1 MLKYSQWIANLSL
14 SIESFFRKGVTDM
27 ESISVGID
35 IGSTAVKVVALSA
48 EGRLM
53 YSAYVP
59 HHYRVRET
67 LKILWRQLMAKVREA
82 ALHLT
87 FTGKG
92 AAEFSSAL
100 QVPFVDEVQAETEA
114 LRQLYPEVDV
124 AVSLGG
130 ENARMMYFERN
141 GEMDLRTNRKCAGG
155 TGTFLAHMAAFF
167 GVDIQALNALAENG
181 APLYPIASRCGVYAK
196 TDIQAL
202 MNQGAGKADLAASI
216 FQAVVNQA
224 LSDLAKG
231 RPIQGKLAL
240 LGGPLAFM
248 PALRHGFL
256 QIIGISSTDVLPVT
270 HGELYCAWGAAL
282 LGREAAPAAWNDVK
296 RLWERGYS
304 KETTVERL
312 EPLFQDTAAYSSF
325 RRYYERFKLPRSS
338 MPQPPARLWLGMDA
352 GSTTIKLV
360 LVDEEGRICYE
371 DYRKNEADALETA
384 RTMLLAMYAALPA
397 GISIAASGITGYG
410 EAFLKQAFQIDTGEV
425 ETVAHLEGAR
435 FFCPEVTDLLDIGG
449 QDMKYIRV
457 SEGKIQKI
465 VLNGSCA
472 SGCGLFLETFADSM
486 GLSMDEF
493 VEKAVHAP
501 YCLDLGHHCTVLMN
515 SKVHQMQNENVDT
528 GGLISGLC
536 LSVVKNALFRVMRL
550 DSIEELGSHIVVE
563 GGTFQNDA
571 VLRAFERLVGHPV
584 VRPNGSGIM
593 GAYGMALLTK
603 KRMPRA
609 ARSKMLSADEIRK
622 LTVREESSHCPGCGN
637 HCLLQKKTFSNGH
650 GFIVGNRCSYGERLL
665 AKKHFIFRK
674 VPNLYEWEKNQLL
687 QSSKVNPSAEKTMG
701 IPAVLGRWE
710 DMIYWKVFWQT
721 LGYRVIFSAFDA
733 ASLGKSTVTMPHG
746 IYCYPCRLAH
756 GHLMYFLEP
765 CKPDCIWMPMISGG
779 KEEPDIDEATH
790 VSYGDVLAEQM
801 KEQISA
807 AGIPFYHPQ
816 ISFHDHQPL
825 ISFMKE
831 NLPEVTSDALRRATA
846 AAEKAQRDYKVHLR
860 KKTRDALEWIEREKK
875 NALVLVGRSYHLDP
889 EINKGI
895 PAVMA
900 GLGIPVLS
908 AEGLYL
914 LQHEG
919 DDTPTFREKAL
930 LTAEM
935 VCTNPYLHFVQLQST
950 SCGWDMTMIDAL
962 QEKLERA
969 GKRYTMISLDQGVS
983 TGALQIRIR
992 SLMAEIQEKQSLLYQ

>member
-1 MLKYSQWIANLSL
+1 
-14 SIESFFRKGVTDM
+14 M
-27 ESISVGID
+27 ESISVGVD
-35 IGSTAVKVVALSA
+35 IGSAAIKVVVLS
-48 EGRLM
+48 GRGQLM
-53 YSAYVP
+53 HSAYVP

-67 LKILWRQLMAKVREA
+67 LRILWRQLMAKVSEG
-82 ALHLT
+82 ALYLA

-100 QVPFVDEVQAETEA
+100 QIPFVDEVQAETEA
-114 LRQLYPEVDV
+114 LRRFHPEVDV

-130 ENARMMYFERN
+130 EDARMMYFERN

-181 APLYPIASRCGVYAK
+181 IHLYPIASRCGVYAK

-202 MNQGAGKADLAASI
+202 MNQGVGKADLAASI
-216 FQAVVNQA
+216 FQAVVNQV

-231 RPIQGKLAL
+231 RLIQGKLAL
-240 LGGPLAFM
+240 LGGPFAFM
-248 PALRHGFL
+248 PELRRRFL
-256 QIIGISSTDVLPVT
+256 QTIGISSADVLPVT

-282 LGREAAPAAWNDVK
+282 LGREAAPIAWQDVK
-296 RLWERGYS
+296 RLLDQDHLQE
-304 KETTVERL
+304 VAAERL
-312 EPLFQDTAAYSSF
+312 EPLFPDMAAYDSF
-325 RRYYERFKLPRSS
+325 RCYYQRFRLPRRP

-360 LVDEEGRICYE
+360 LVDEEGQICYE

-384 RTMLLAMYAALPA
+384 KTMLLAMYKALPA

-425 ETVAHLEGAR
+425 ETVAHLQGAR

-449 QDMKYIRV
+449 QDMKYICVRKG
-457 SEGKIQKI
+457 SIQKI

-472 SGCGLFLETFADSM
+472 SGCGLFLETFAESM

-493 VEKAVHAP
+493 VKMAVHAP

-515 SKVHQMQNENVDT
+515 SKVHQVQNENVDT

-536 LSVVKNALFRVMRL
+536 LSVVKNALYRVMRL

-571 VLRAFERLVGHPV
+571 VLRAFETLVGHPV

-603 KRMPRA
+603 KRMPEA

-622 LTVREESSHCPGCGN
+622 LSVREESSRCPGCGN

-650 GFIVGNRCSYGERLL
+650 CFIVGNRCSYGERLL
-665 AKKHFIFRK
+665 AKEHFVSRK

-721 LGYRVIFSAFDA
+721 LGYRVILSAFDA
-733 ASLGKSTVTMPHG
+733 ASLGKSTVTIPHG

-756 GHLMYFLEP
+756 GHLMYFLEQ
-765 CKPDCIWMPMISGG
+765 CKPDGIWMPVISGG

-790 VSYGDVLAEQM
+790 AAYGDVLAEQM

-816 ISFHDHQPL
+816 ISFCDHQSL
-825 ISFMKE
+825 LAFMRE
-831 NLPEVTSDALRRATA
+831 NLPQVTPHALRRATTA
-846 AAEKAQRDYKVHLR
+846 AKKAQRGYKARLG
-860 KKTRDALEWIEREKK
+860 KKTRDVLEWIEREKK
-875 NALVLVGRSYHLDP
+875 NALVLVGRSYQLDP

-914 LQHEG
+914 LQNEG
-919 DDTPTFREKAL
+919 HDTPTFREKAL
-930 LTAEM
+930 FTAEM
-935 VCTNPYLHFVQLQST
+935 VCANPYLHFVQLQST
-950 SCGWDMTMIDAL
+950 SCGWDMTTIDAL

-992 SLMAEIQEKQSLLYQ
+992 SLMAEIQEKQNLLY

>member
-1 MLKYSQWIANLSL
+1 
-14 SIESFFRKGVTDM
+14 M
-27 ESISVGID
+27 ESISVGVD
-35 IGSTAVKVVALSA
+35 IGSAAIKVVVLS
-48 EGRLM
+48 GRGQLM
-53 YSAYVP
+53 HSAYVP

-67 LKILWRQLMAKVREA
+67 LRILWRQLMAKVREG
-82 ALHLT
+82 ALHLA

-100 QVPFVDEVQAETEA
+100 QIPFVDEVQAETEA
-114 LRQLYPEVDV
+114 LRRLHPEVDV

-130 ENARMMYFERN
+130 EDARMMYFERN

-181 APLYPIASRCGVYAK
+181 IHLYPIASRCGVYAK

-202 MNQGAGKADLAASI
+202 MNQGASKADLAASI
-216 FQAVVNQA
+216 FQAVVNQV
-224 LSDLAKG
+224 LSDLVKG
-231 RPIQGKLAL
+231 RLIQGKLAL
-240 LGGPLAFM
+240 LGGPFAFM
-248 PALRHGFL
+248 PALRRSFL
-256 QIIGISSTDVLPVT
+256 QTIGISSADVLPVT

-282 LGREAAPAAWNDVK
+282 LGREAAPI
-296 RLWERGYS
+296 
-304 KETTVERL
+304 
-312 EPLFQDTAAYSSF
+312 
-325 RRYYERFKLPRSS
+325 PRKP

-360 LVDEEGRICYE
+360 LVDEEGQICYE

-384 RTMLLAMYAALPA
+384 RAMLLAMYKALPV

-425 ETVAHLEGAR
+425 ETVAHLQGAR

-457 SEGKIQKI
+457 RKGSIQKI

-472 SGCGLFLETFADSM
+472 SGCGLFLETFAESM

-493 VEKAVHAP
+493 VKKAVHAP

-515 SKVHQMQNENVDT
+515 SKVHQVQNENVDT

-536 LSVVKNALFRVMRL
+536 LSVVKNALYRVMRL

-571 VLRAFERLVGHPV
+571 VLRAFETLVGHPV

-603 KRMPRA
+603 KRMPEA

-622 LTVREESSHCPGCGN
+622 LSVREESSRCPGCGN

-650 GFIVGNRCSYGERLL
+650 CFIVGNRCSYGERLL
-665 AKKHFIFRK
+665 AKEHFISRK

-721 LGYRVIFSAFDA
+721 LGYRVILSAFDA

-756 GHLMYFLEP
+756 GHLMYFLEQ
-765 CKPDCIWMPMISGG
+765 CKPDGIWMPVISGG

-790 VSYGDVLAEQM
+790 AAYGDVLAEQM

-816 ISFHDHQPL
+816 ISFCDHQSL
-825 ISFMKE
+825 LAFMRE
-831 NLPEVTSDALRRATA
+831 NLPQVTPYALRHATM
-846 AAEKAQRDYKVHLR
+846 AAEKAQRGYKARLG
-860 KKTRDALEWIEREKK
+860 KKTRDVLEWIEREKK
-875 NALVLVGRSYHLDP
+875 NALVLVGRSYQLDP

-914 LQHEG
+914 LQNEG
-919 DDTPTFREKAL
+919 HDTPTFREKAL
-930 LTAEM
+930 FTAEM

-950 SCGWDMTMIDAL
+950 SCGWDMTTIEAV
-962 QEKLERA
+962 QKRLERA

-992 SLMAEIQEKQSLLYQ
+992 SLMAEIQEKQSRLY

>member
-14 SIESFFRKGVTDM
+14 SIESFFRKGVTNM
-27 ESISVGID
+27 ESISVGVD
-35 IGSTAVKVVALSA
+35 IGSAAIKVVVLSQR
-48 EGRLM
+48 GQLM
-53 YSAYVP
+53 HSAYVP

-67 LKILWRQLMAKVREA
+67 LRILWRQLMAKVSEG
-82 ALHLT
+82 ALHLA

-100 QVPFVDEVQAETEA
+100 QIPFVDEVQAETAA
-114 LRQLYPEVDV
+114 LRRFHPEVDV

-130 ENARMMYFERN
+130 EDARMMYFERN

-181 APLYPIASRCGVYAK
+181 IHLYPIASRCGVYAK

-202 MNQGAGKADLAASI
+202 MNQGVGKADLAASI
-216 FQAVVNQA
+216 FQAVVNQV

-231 RPIQGKLAL
+231 RLIQGKLAL
-240 LGGPLAFM
+240 LGGPFAFM
-248 PALRHGFL
+248 PALRRSFL
-256 QIIGISSTDVLPVT
+256 QTIGISSADVLPVM

-282 LGREAAPAAWNDVK
+282 LGREAAPIAWQDVK
-296 RLWERGYS
+296 RLLDQDHLQEV
-304 KETTVERL
+304 TAERL
-312 EPLFQDTAAYSSF
+312 EPLFPDMAAYDSF
-325 RRYYERFKLPRSS
+325 RCYYQRFRLPRRP

-384 RTMLLAMYAALPA
+384 KTMLLAMYKALPA

-425 ETVAHLEGAR
+425 ETVAHLQGAR

-457 SEGKIQKI
+457 RKGSIQKI

-472 SGCGLFLETFADSM
+472 SGCGLFLETFAESM

-493 VEKAVHAP
+493 VKKAVHAP

-515 SKVHQMQNENVDT
+515 SKVHQVQNENVDT

-536 LSVVKNALFRVMRL
+536 LSVVKNALYRVMRL

-571 VLRAFERLVGHPV
+571 VLRAFETLVGHPV

-603 KRMPRA
+603 KRMPEA

-622 LTVREESSHCPGCGN
+622 LSVREESSRCPGCGN

-650 GFIVGNRCSYGERLL
+650 CFIVGNRCSYGERLL
-665 AKKHFIFRK
+665 AKEHFVSRK

-721 LGYRVIFSAFDA
+721 LGYRVILSAFDA

-756 GHLMYFLEP
+756 GHLMYFLEQ
-765 CKPDCIWMPMISGG
+765 CKPDGIWMPVISGG

-790 VSYGDVLAEQM
+790 AAYGDVLAEQM

-816 ISFHDHQPL
+816 ISFCDHQSL
-825 ISFMKE
+825 LAFMRE
-831 NLPEVTSDALRRATA
+831 NLPQVTPHALRRATT
-846 AAEKAQRDYKVHLR
+846 AAEKAQRGYKARLG
-860 KKTRDALEWIEREKK
+860 KKTRDVLEWIKREKK
-875 NALVLVGRSYHLDP
+875 NALVLVGRSYQLDP

-914 LQHEG
+914 LQNEG
-919 DDTPTFREKAL
+919 HDTPTFREKAL

-950 SCGWDMTMIDAL
+950 SCGWDMTTIDAV
-962 QEKLERA
+962 QERLERA

-992 SLMAEIQEKQSLLYQ
+992 SLMAEIQEKQNRLY

>member
-1 MLKYSQWIANLSL
+1 
-14 SIESFFRKGVTDM
+14 M
-27 ESISVGID
+27 ESISVGVD
-35 IGSTAVKVVALSA
+35 IGSAAIKVVVLS
-48 EGRLM
+48 GRGQLM
-53 YSAYVP
+53 HSAYVP

-67 LKILWRQLMAKVREA
+67 LRILWRQLMAKVSEG
-82 ALHLT
+82 ALHLA

-100 QVPFVDEVQAETEA
+100 QIPFVDEVQAETEA
-114 LRQLYPEVDV
+114 LRRFHPEVDV

-130 ENARMMYFERN
+130 EDARMMYFERN

-181 APLYPIASRCGVYAK
+181 IHLYPIASRCGVYAK

-202 MNQGAGKADLAASI
+202 MNQGVGKADLAASI
-216 FQAVVNQA
+216 FQAVVNQV

-231 RPIQGKLAL
+231 RLIQGKLAL
-240 LGGPLAFM
+240 LGGPFAFM
-248 PALRHGFL
+248 PALRRRFL
-256 QIIGISSTDVLPVT
+256 QTIGISSADVLPVT

-282 LGREAAPAAWNDVK
+282 LGREAAPIAWQDVK
-296 RLWERGYS
+296 RLLDQDHLQE
-304 KETTVERL
+304 VAAERL
-312 EPLFQDTAAYSSF
+312 EPLFPDMAAYDSF
-325 RRYYERFKLPRSS
+325 RCYYQRFRLPRRP

-360 LVDEEGRICYE
+360 LVDEEGQICYE

-384 RTMLLAMYAALPA
+384 KKMLLAMYKALPA

-425 ETVAHLEGAR
+425 ETVAHLQGAR

-457 SEGKIQKI
+457 RKGSIQKI

-472 SGCGLFLETFADSM
+472 SGCGLFLETFAESM

-493 VEKAVHAP
+493 VKKAVHAP

-515 SKVHQMQNENVDT
+515 SKVHQVQNENVDT

-536 LSVVKNALFRVMRL
+536 LSVVKNALYRVMRL
-550 DSIEELGSHIVVE
+550 DS
-563 GGTFQNDA
+563 
-571 VLRAFERLVGHPV
+571 
-584 VRPNGSGIM
+584 NGSGIM

-603 KRMPRA
+603 KRMPEA

-622 LTVREESSHCPGCGN
+622 LSVREESSRCPGCGN

-650 GFIVGNRCSYGERLL
+650 CFIVGNRCSYGERLL
-665 AKKHFIFRK
+665 AKEHFVSRK

-721 LGYRVIFSAFDA
+721 LGYRVILSAFDA

-756 GHLMYFLEP
+756 GHLMYFLEQ
-765 CKPDCIWMPMISGG
+765 CKPDGIWMPVISGG

-790 VSYGDVLAEQM
+790 AAYGDVLAEQM

-816 ISFHDHQPL
+816 ISFCDHQSL
-825 ISFMKE
+825 LAFMRE
-831 NLPEVTSDALRRATA
+831 NLPQVTPHALRRATT
-846 AAEKAQRDYKVHLR
+846 AAEKAQRGYKARLG
-860 KKTRDALEWIEREKK
+860 KKTRDVLEWIEREKK
-875 NALVLVGRSYHLDP
+875 NALVLVGRSYQLDP

-908 AEGLYL
+908 AEGLIRLLSGKKLYL
-914 LQHEG
+914 L
-919 DDTPTFREKAL
+919 RKWS
-930 LTAEM
+930 
-935 VCTNPYLHFVQLQST
+935 VQILICILY
-950 SCGWDMTMIDAL
+950 SCSRPVA
-962 QEKLERA
+962 A
-969 GKRYTMISLDQGVS
+969 GI
-983 TGALQIRIR
+983 
-992 SLMAEIQEKQSLLYQ
+992 

>member
-1 MLKYSQWIANLSL
+1 MRVFYK
-14 SIESFFRKGVTDM
+14 KGVTNM
-27 ESISVGID
+27 ESISVGVD
-35 IGSTAVKVVALSA
+35 IGSAAIKVVVLSQR
-48 EGRLM
+48 GQLM
-53 YSAYVP
+53 HSAYVP

-67 LKILWRQLMAKVREA
+67 LRILWRQLMAKVREG
-82 ALHLT
+82 ALHLA

-100 QVPFVDEVQAETEA
+100 QIPFVDEVQAETEA
-114 LRQLYPEVDV
+114 LRRFHPEVDV

-130 ENARMMYFERN
+130 EDARMMYFERN

-181 APLYPIASRCGVYAK
+181 IHLYPIASRCGVYAK

-202 MNQGAGKADLAASI
+202 MNQGVGKADLAASI
-216 FQAVVNQA
+216 FQAVVNQV

-231 RPIQGKLAL
+231 RLIQGKLAL
-240 LGGPLAFM
+240 LGGPFAFM
-248 PALRHGFL
+248 PALRRSFL
-256 QIIGISSTDVLPVT
+256 QTIGISSADVLPVT

-282 LGREAAPAAWNDVK
+282 LGRKAAPIAWQDVK
-296 RLWERGYS
+296 RLLDQDHLQEAS
-304 KETTVERL
+304 AERL
-312 EPLFQDTAAYSSF
+312 EPLFPNMAAYDSF
-325 RRYYERFKLPRSS
+325 RCYYQRFRLPRRP

-360 LVDEEGRICYE
+360 LVDEEGQICYE

-384 RTMLLAMYAALPA
+384 KTMLLAMYKALPA

-425 ETVAHLEGAR
+425 ETVAHLQGAR

-457 SEGKIQKI
+457 RKGSIQKI

-472 SGCGLFLETFADSM
+472 SGCGLFLETFAESM

-493 VEKAVHAP
+493 VKKAVHAP

-515 SKVHQMQNENVDT
+515 SKVHQVQNENVDT

-536 LSVVKNALFRVMRL
+536 LSVVKNALYRVMRL

-571 VLRAFERLVGHPV
+571 VLRAFETLVGHPV

-603 KRMPRA
+603 KRMPEA
-609 ARSKMLSADEIRK
+609 ERSKMLSADEIRK
-622 LTVREESSHCPGCGN
+622 LSVREESSRCPGCGN

-650 GFIVGNRCSYGERLL
+650 CFIVGNRCSYGERLL
-665 AKKHFIFRK
+665 AKEHFVSRK

-721 LGYRVIFSAFDA
+721 LGYRVILSAFDA
-733 ASLGKSTVTMPHG
+733 ASFGKSTVTMPHG

-756 GHLMYFLEP
+756 GHLMYLLEQ
-765 CKPDCIWMPMISGG
+765 CKPDGIWMPVISGG

-790 VSYGDVLAEQM
+790 AAYGDVLAEQM

-816 ISFHDHQPL
+816 ISFHDHQSL
-825 ISFMKE
+825 LAFMRE
-831 NLPEVTSDALRRATA
+831 NFPQVTPHALRRATT
-846 AAEKAQRDYKVHLR
+846 AAEKAQRGYKARLG
-860 KKTRDALEWIEREKK
+860 KKTRDVLEWIEREKK
-875 NALVLVGRSYHLDP
+875 NALVLVGRSYQLDP

-914 LQHEG
+914 LQNEG
-919 DDTPTFREKAL
+919 HDTPTFREKAL
-930 LTAEM
+930 FTAEM

-950 SCGWDMTMIDAL
+950 SCGWDMTTIEAV
-962 QEKLERA
+962 QKRLERA

-992 SLMAEIQEKQSLLYQ
+992 SLMAEIQEKQNRLY

>member
-1 MLKYSQWIANLSL
+1 MGA
-14 SIESFFRKGVTDM
+14 
-27 ESISVGID
+27 ISVGVD
-35 IGSTAVKVVALSA
+35 IGSTAIKVVVLS
-48 EGRLM
+48 GRGQLM
-53 YSAYVP
+53 HSAYVP

-67 LKILWRQLMAKVREA
+67 LRILWRQLMAEA
-82 ALHLT
+82 CEGVLHLA

-100 QVPFVDEVQAETEA
+100 QIPFVDEVQAETEA
-114 LRQLYPEVDV
+114 LRRLHPEVDV

-130 ENARMMYFERN
+130 EDARMMYFERN

-167 GVDIQALNALAENG
+167 GVDIQALNALAEKG
-181 APLYPIASRCGVYAK
+181 VHLYPIASRCGVYAK

-202 MNQGAGKADLAASI
+202 MNQGVGKADLAASI
-216 FQAVVNQA
+216 FQAVVNQV

-240 LGGPLAFM
+240 LGGPLTFM
-248 PALRHGFL
+248 PALRRRFL
-256 QIIGISSTDVLPVT
+256 QTIGISSTEVLPVT

-282 LGREAAPAAWNDVK
+282 LGRKAAPIAWQDVK
-296 RLWERGYS
+296 RLLDQDHLQEVS
-304 KETTVERL
+304 AERL
-312 EPLFQDTAAYSSF
+312 EPLFPNMAAYDSF
-325 RRYYERFKLPRSS
+325 RCYYQRFRLPRSPI
-338 MPQPPARLWLGMDA
+338 PQPPARLWLGMDA

-384 RTMLLAMYAALPA
+384 KTMLLAMYKALPA

-425 ETVAHLEGAR
+425 ETIAHLEGAR

-457 SEGKIQKI
+457 RKGSIQKI

-472 SGCGLFLETFADSM
+472 SGCGLFLETFAESM

-493 VEKAVHAP
+493 VKKAVYAP

-515 SKVHQMQNENVDT
+515 SKVHQVQNENVDT

-536 LSVVKNALFRVMRL
+536 LSVVKNALYLVMRL

-571 VLRAFERLVGHPV
+571 VLRAFETLVGHPV
-584 VRPNGSGIM
+584 VRPDASGIM
-593 GAYGMALLTK
+593 GAYGMALLTR
-603 KRMPRA
+603 KRMPEA
-609 ARSKMLSADEIRK
+609 ARSKMLSAEEIRK
-622 LTVREESSHCPGCGN
+622 LTVREESSRCQGCGN

-650 GFIVGNRCSYGERLL
+650 CFMVGNRCSYGERLL
-665 AKKHFIFRK
+665 AKEHFASQR

-721 LGYRVIFSAFDA
+721 LGYRVILSAFDA
-733 ASLGKSTVTMPHG
+733 ASLGKSTVTVPHG

-756 GHLMYFLEP
+756 GHLMYLLEQ
-765 CKPDCIWMPMISGG
+765 CKLDAIWMPVISGG

-790 VSYGDVLAEQM
+790 AAYGDVLAEQM

-816 ISFHDHQPL
+816 ISFHDHQSL
-825 ISFMKE
+825 LAFMRE
-831 NLPEVTSDALRRATA
+831 NFPQVTPHALRRATT
-846 AAEKAQRDYKVHLR
+846 AAEKAQRGYKACLR
-860 KKTRDALEWIEREKK
+860 KKTEDALKWIEREKK
-875 NALVLVGRSYHLDP
+875 NALVLVGRSYQLDP

-895 PAVMA
+895 PAVIA

-914 LQHEG
+914 LQNEG
-919 DDTPTFREKAL
+919 HDTPTFREKAL
-930 LTAEM
+930 FTAEM

-950 SCGWDMTMIDAL
+950 SCGWDITTIEAL
-962 QEKLERA
+962 QERLERA

-992 SLMAEIQEKQSLLYQ
+992 SLMAKIQEKQSRLYESNEKGWIRSSCE

>member
-1 MLKYSQWIANLSL
+1 
-14 SIESFFRKGVTDM
+14 M

-67 LKILWRQLMAKVREA
+67 LRILWRQLMAKVREG
-82 ALHLT
+82 ALHLA

-114 LRQLYPEVDV
+114 LRRFHPEVDV

-130 ENARMMYFERN
+130 EDARMMYFERN

-167 GVDIQALNALAENG
+167 GVDIQTLNALAENG

-248 PALRHGFL
+248 PALRRGFL
-256 QIIGISSTDVLPVT
+256 QTIGISSADVLPVT

-325 RRYYERFKLPRSS
+325 RRCYERFKLPRSP

-435 FFCPEVTDLLDIGG
+435 FFCPEITDLLDIGG

-472 SGCGLFLETFADSM
+472 SGCGLFLETFAESM

-515 SKVHQMQNENVDT
+515 SKVHQVQNENVDT

-536 LSVVKNALFRVMRL
+536 LSVVKNALFRVMHL
-550 DSIEELGSHIVVE
+550 DSAEELGSHIVVE

-571 VLRAFERLVGHPV
+571 VLRAFETLVGHPV
-584 VRPNGSGIM
+584 IRPNGSGIM

-622 LTVREESSHCPGCGN
+622 LTVREESSRCPGCGN

-650 GFIVGNRCSYGERLL
+650 CFIVGNRCSYGERLL
-665 AKKHFIFRK
+665 AKEHFVSRK

-710 DMIYWKVFWQT
+710 DMIYWKLFWQT
-721 LGYRVIFSAFDA
+721 LGYRVILSAFDA

-756 GHLMYFLEP
+756 GHLMYFLEQ
-765 CKPDCIWMPMISGG
+765 CKPDGIWMPVISGG

-790 VSYGDVLAEQM
+790 AAYGDVLAEQM

-816 ISFHDHQPL
+816 ISFCDHQSL
-825 ISFMKE
+825 LAFMRE
-831 NLPEVTSDALRRATA
+831 NLPQVTPHALRHATM
-846 AAEKAQRDYKVHLR
+846 AAEKAQRGYKARLG
-860 KKTRDALEWIEREKK
+860 KKTRDVLEWIEREKK
-875 NALVLVGRSYHLDP
+875 NALVLVGRSYQLDP

-914 LQHEG
+914 LQNDGH
-919 DDTPTFREKAL
+919 DTPTFREKAL

-950 SCGWDMTMIDAL
+950 SCGWDMTTIDAV
-962 QEKLERA
+962 QKRLERA

-992 SLMAEIQEKQSLLYQ
+992 SLMAEIQEKQNRLY

>member
-1 MLKYSQWIANLSL
+1 
-14 SIESFFRKGVTDM
+14 M
-27 ESISVGID
+27 ESISVGVD
-35 IGSTAVKVVALSA
+35 IGSAAIKVVVLS
-48 EGRLM
+48 GRGQLM
-53 YSAYVP
+53 HSAYVP

-67 LKILWRQLMAKVREA
+67 LRILWRQLMAKVCEG
-82 ALHLT
+82 ALHLA

-100 QVPFVDEVQAETEA
+100 QIPFVDEVQAETEA
-114 LRQLYPEVDV
+114 LRRFHPEVDV

-130 ENARMMYFERN
+130 EDARMMYFERN

-181 APLYPIASRCGVYAK
+181 IHLYPIASWCGVYAK

-202 MNQGAGKADLAASI
+202 MNQGVGKADLAASI
-216 FQAVVNQA
+216 FQAVVNQV

-231 RPIQGKLAL
+231 RLIQGKLAL
-240 LGGPLAFM
+240 LGGPLTFM
-248 PALRHGFL
+248 PALRRRFL
-256 QIIGISSTDVLPVT
+256 QTIGISSADVLPVT

-282 LGREAAPAAWNDVK
+282 LGREAAPIAWQDVK
-296 RLWERGYS
+296 RLLDQDHLQEVAAERM
-304 KETTVERL
+304 
-312 EPLFQDTAAYSSF
+312 EPLFPDMAAYDSF
-325 RRYYERFKLPRSS
+325 RCYYQRFRLPRRP

-360 LVDEEGRICYE
+360 LVDEEGQICYE

-384 RTMLLAMYAALPA
+384 KTMLLAMYKALPA

-425 ETVAHLEGAR
+425 ETVAHLQGAR

-457 SEGKIQKI
+457 RKGSIQKI

-472 SGCGLFLETFADSM
+472 SGCGLFLETFAESM

-493 VEKAVHAP
+493 VKKAVHAQ

-515 SKVHQMQNENVDT
+515 SKVHQVQNENVDT

-536 LSVVKNALFRVMRL
+536 LSVVKNALYRVMRL

-571 VLRAFERLVGHPV
+571 VLRAFETLVGHPV

-603 KRMPRA
+603 KRMPEA

-622 LTVREESSHCPGCGN
+622 LSVREESSRCPGCGN

-650 GFIVGNRCSYGERLL
+650 CFIVGNRCSYGERLL
-665 AKKHFIFRK
+665 AKEHFVSRK

-721 LGYRVIFSAFDA
+721 LGYRVILSAFDV

-756 GHLMYFLEP
+756 GHLMYFLEQR
-765 CKPDCIWMPMISGG
+765 KPDGIWMPVISGG

-790 VSYGDVLAEQM
+790 AAYGDVLAEQM

-816 ISFHDHQPL
+816 ISFCDHQPL

-846 AAEKAQRDYKVHLR
+846 AAETAQRDYKVRLR
-860 KKTRDALEWIEREKK
+860 KKTRDALDWIEREKK
-875 NALVLVGRSYHLDP
+875 NALVLVGRSYQLDP

-914 LQHEG
+914 LQNGGH
-919 DDTPTFREKAL
+919 DTPTFREKAL

-935 VCTNPYLHFVQLQST
+935 VCANPYLHFVQLQST
-950 SCGWDMTMIDAL
+950 SCGWDMTTIDAL

-992 SLMAEIQEKQSLLYQ
+992 SLMAEIQEKQNRLY

>member
-1 MLKYSQWIANLSL
+1 
-14 SIESFFRKGVTDM
+14 M

-67 LKILWRQLMAKVREA
+67 LKILWRQLMLEVREA

-114 LRQLYPEVDV
+114 LRQFYPEVDV

-167 GVDIQALNALAENG
+167 GVDIQTLHALAEHG
-181 APLYPIASRCGVYAK
+181 TPLYPIASRCGVYAK

-248 PALRHGFL
+248 PALRRGFL
-256 QIIGISSTDVLPVT
+256 QTIGISSTEVLPVT

-325 RRYYERFKLPRSS
+325 RRCYERFKLPRSP

-352 GSTTIKLV
+352 GSTTIKLI

-397 GISIAASGITGYG
+397 DISIAASGITGYG

-493 VEKAVHAP
+493 AEKAVHAP

-515 SKVHQMQNENVDT
+515 SKVHQVQNENVDT

-622 LTVREESSHCPGCGN
+622 LSVREESSRCPGCGN

-650 GFIVGNRCSYGERLL
+650 CFIVGNRCSYGEQLL
-665 AKKHFIFRK
+665 AKEHFVSRK

-721 LGYRVIFSAFDA
+721 LGYRVILSAFDA

-756 GHLMYFLEP
+756 GHLMYFLEQ
-765 CKPDCIWMPMISGG
+765 CKPDGIWMPVISGG

-790 VSYGDVLAEQM
+790 AAYGDVLAEQM

-846 AAEKAQRDYKVHLR
+846 AAEKAQRDYKVRLR
-860 KKTRDALEWIEREKK
+860 KKTRDALEWIEQEKK

-950 SCGWDMTMIDAL
+950 SCGWDMTTIDAL

-992 SLMAEIQEKQSLLYQ
+992 SLMAEIQEKQSRLYQ

>member
-1 MLKYSQWIANLSL
+1 MRVFYK
-14 SIESFFRKGVTDM
+14 KGVTNM
-27 ESISVGID
+27 ESISVGVD
-35 IGSTAVKVVALSA
+35 IGSAAIKVVVLS
-48 EGRLM
+48 GRGQLM
-53 YSAYVP
+53 HSAYVP

-67 LKILWRQLMAKVREA
+67 LRILWRQLMAKVREG
-82 ALHLT
+82 ALHLA

-92 AAEFSSAL
+92 AAEFSSVL
-100 QVPFVDEVQAETEA
+100 QIPFVDEVQAETEA
-114 LRQLYPEVDV
+114 LRRFHPEVDV

-130 ENARMMYFERN
+130 EDARMMYFERN

-181 APLYPIASRCGVYAK
+181 IHLYPIASRCGVYAK

-202 MNQGAGKADLAASI
+202 MNQGVGKADLAASI
-216 FQAVVNQA
+216 FQAVVNQV

-231 RPIQGKLAL
+231 RLIQGKLAL
-240 LGGPLAFM
+240 LGGPFAFM
-248 PALRHGFL
+248 PALRRSFL
-256 QIIGISSTDVLPVT
+256 QTIGISSADVLPVT

-282 LGREAAPAAWNDVK
+282 LGREAAPIAWQDVK
-296 RLWERGYS
+296 RLLDQDHLQE
-304 KETTVERL
+304 VAAERL
-312 EPLFQDTAAYSSF
+312 EPLFPDMAAYDSF
-325 RRYYERFKLPRSS
+325 RCYYQRFRLPRRP
-338 MPQPPARLWLGMDA
+338 MPQPPARLWLGLDA

-360 LVDEEGRICYE
+360 LVDEEGQICYE

-384 RTMLLAMYAALPA
+384 KTMLLAMYKALPA

-425 ETVAHLEGAR
+425 ETVAHLQGAR

-457 SEGKIQKI
+457 RKGSIQKI

-472 SGCGLFLETFADSM
+472 SGCGLFLETFAESM

-493 VEKAVHAP
+493 VKKAVHAP

-515 SKVHQMQNENVDT
+515 SKVHQVQNENVDT

-536 LSVVKNALFRVMRL
+536 LSVVKNALYRVMRL

-571 VLRAFERLVGHPV
+571 VLRAFETLVGHPV

-603 KRMPRA
+603 KRMPEA

-622 LTVREESSHCPGCGN
+622 LSVREESSRCPGCGN
-637 HCLLQKKTFSNGH
+637 HCLLQKKNFSNGH
-650 GFIVGNRCSYGERLL
+650 CFIVGNRCSYGERLL
-665 AKKHFIFRK
+665 AKEHFVSRK

-721 LGYRVIFSAFDA
+721 LGYRVILSAFDA

-756 GHLMYFLEP
+756 GHLMYFLEQ
-765 CKPDCIWMPMISGG
+765 CKPDGIWMPVISGG

-790 VSYGDVLAEQM
+790 AAYGDVLAEQM
-801 KEQISA
+801 KKQISA

-816 ISFHDHQPL
+816 ISFCDHQSL
-825 ISFMKE
+825 LAFMKE
-831 NLPEVTSDALRRATA
+831 NLPQVTLYALRHATM
-846 AAEKAQRDYKVHLR
+846 AAEKAQRGYKARLE
-860 KKTRDALEWIEREKK
+860 KKTRDVLEWIEREKK
-875 NALVLVGRSYHLDP
+875 NALVLVGRSYQLDP

-914 LQHEG
+914 LQNEG
-919 DDTPTFREKAL
+919 HDTPTFREKAL
-930 LTAEM
+930 FTAEM

-950 SCGWDMTMIDAL
+950 SCGWDMTTIDAV
-962 QEKLERA
+962 QKRLERA

-992 SLMAEIQEKQSLLYQ
+992 SLMAEIQEKQNRLY

>member
-1 MLKYSQWIANLSL
+1 
-14 SIESFFRKGVTDM
+14 M
-27 ESISVGID
+27 ESISVGVD
-35 IGSTAVKVVALSA
+35 IGSAAIKVVVLSQR
-48 EGRLM
+48 GQLM
-53 YSAYVP
+53 HSAYVP

-67 LKILWRQLMAKVREA
+67 LRILWRQLMAKVCEG
-82 ALHLT
+82 ALHLA

-100 QVPFVDEVQAETEA
+100 QIPFVDEVQAETEA
-114 LRQLYPEVDV
+114 LRRFHPEVDV

-130 ENARMMYFERN
+130 EDARMMYFEKN

-181 APLYPIASRCGVYAK
+181 IHLYPIASRCGVYAK

-202 MNQGAGKADLAASI
+202 MNQGVGKADLAASI
-216 FQAVVNQA
+216 FQAVVNQV

-231 RPIQGKLAL
+231 RLIQGKLAL
-240 LGGPLAFM
+240 LGGPLTFM
-248 PALRHGFL
+248 PALRRRFL
-256 QIIGISSTDVLPVT
+256 QTIGISSADVLPVT

-282 LGREAAPAAWNDVK
+282 LGREAAPITWQDVK
-296 RLWERGYS
+296 RLLDQDHLQE
-304 KETTVERL
+304 VAAERL
-312 EPLFQDTAAYSSF
+312 EPLFPDMAAYDSF
-325 RRYYERFKLPRSS
+325 RCYYQRFRLPRRP

-384 RTMLLAMYAALPA
+384 KTMLLAMYKALPA

-425 ETVAHLEGAR
+425 ETVAHLQGAR

-457 SEGKIQKI
+457 RKGSIQKI

-472 SGCGLFLETFADSM
+472 SGCGLFLETFAESM

-493 VEKAVHAP
+493 VKKAVHAP
-501 YCLDLGHHCTVLMN
+501 YCLDLEHHCTVLMN
-515 SKVHQMQNENVDT
+515 SKVHQVQNENVDT

-536 LSVVKNALFRVMRL
+536 LSVVKNALYRVMRL

-571 VLRAFERLVGHPV
+571 VLRAFETLVGHPV

-603 KRMPRA
+603 KRMPEA

-622 LTVREESSHCPGCGN
+622 LSVREESSRCPGCGN

-650 GFIVGNRCSYGERLL
+650 CFIVGNRCSYGERLL
-665 AKKHFIFRK
+665 AKEHFVSRK

-733 ASLGKSTVTMPHG
+733 TSLGKSTVTMPHG

-756 GHLMYFLEP
+756 GHLMYFLEQ
-765 CKPDCIWMPMISGG
+765 CKPDGIWMPVISGG

-790 VSYGDVLAEQM
+790 ASYGDVLAEQM

-825 ISFMKE
+825 ISFMRE
-831 NLPEVTSDALRRATA
+831 NLPEVTSDALRRATT
-846 AAEKAQRDYKVHLR
+846 AAEKAQRGYKARLG
-860 KKTRDALEWIEREKK
+860 KKTRNVLEWIEREKK
-875 NALVLVGRSYHLDP
+875 NALVLVGRSYQLDP

-914 LQHEG
+914 LQNEG
-919 DDTPTFREKAL
+919 HDTPTFREKAL
-930 LTAEM
+930 FTAEM

-950 SCGWDMTMIDAL
+950 SCGWDMTTIDAV
-962 QEKLERA
+962 QERLKRA

-992 SLMAEIQEKQSLLYQ
+992 SLMAEIQEKQSRLY

>member
-1 MLKYSQWIANLSL
+1 
-14 SIESFFRKGVTDM
+14 M

-67 LKILWRQLMAKVREA
+67 LKILWRQLMAKVCEG

-167 GVDIQALNALAENG
+167 GVDIQTLNALAENG

-216 FQAVVNQA
+216 FQAVVNQV

-248 PALRHGFL
+248 PELRRCFL
-256 QIIGISSTDVLPVT
+256 QTIGISSADVLPVT

-282 LGREAAPAAWNDVK
+282 LGREAAPIAWQDVK
-296 RLWERGYS
+296 RLLDQDHLQE
-304 KETTVERL
+304 VAAERL
-312 EPLFQDTAAYSSF
+312 EPLFPDMAAYSSF
-325 RRYYERFKLPRSS
+325 RRCYERFKLPRSP

-435 FFCPEVTDLLDIGG
+435 FFCPEITDLLDIGG

-472 SGCGLFLETFADSM
+472 SGCGLFLETFAESM

-515 SKVHQMQNENVDT
+515 SKVHQVQNENVDT

-536 LSVVKNALFRVMRL
+536 LSVVKNALYRVMRL

-571 VLRAFERLVGHPV
+571 VLRAFETLVGHPV

-603 KRMPRA
+603 KRMPEA

-622 LTVREESSHCPGCGN
+622 LNVREESSRCPGCGN

-650 GFIVGNRCSYGERLL
+650 CFIVENRCSYGERLL
-665 AKKHFIFRK
+665 AKEHFVSRK

-721 LGYRVIFSAFDA
+721 LGYRVILSAFDA

-756 GHLMYFLEP
+756 GHLMYFLEQ
-765 CKPDCIWMPMISGG
+765 CKRKPDGIWMPVISGG

-790 VSYGDVLAEQM
+790 ASYGDVLAEQM

-831 NLPEVTSDALRRATA
+831 NLPKVTSDALRRATA
-846 AAEKAQRDYKVHLR
+846 AAEKAQRDYKVRLR

-992 SLMAEIQEKQSLLYQ
+992 SLMAEIQEKQSRLYQ

>member
-1 MLKYSQWIANLSL
+1 
-14 SIESFFRKGVTDM
+14 
-27 ESISVGID
+27 
-35 IGSTAVKVVALSA
+35 
-48 EGRLM
+48 
-53 YSAYVP
+53 
-59 HHYRVRET
+59 
-67 LKILWRQLMAKVREA
+67 
-82 ALHLT
+82 
-87 FTGKG
+87 
-92 AAEFSSAL
+92 
-100 QVPFVDEVQAETEA
+100 
-114 LRQLYPEVDV
+114 
-124 AVSLGG
+124 
-130 ENARMMYFERN
+130 
-141 GEMDLRTNRKCAGG
+141 
-155 TGTFLAHMAAFF
+155 
-167 GVDIQALNALAENG
+167 
-181 APLYPIASRCGVYAK
+181 
-196 TDIQAL
+196 
-202 MNQGAGKADLAASI
+202 
-216 FQAVVNQA
+216 
-224 LSDLAKG
+224 
-231 RPIQGKLAL
+231 
-240 LGGPLAFM
+240 
-248 PALRHGFL
+248 
-256 QIIGISSTDVLPVT
+256 
-270 HGELYCAWGAAL
+270 
-282 LGREAAPAAWNDVK
+282 
-296 RLWERGYS
+296 
-304 KETTVERL
+304 
-312 EPLFQDTAAYSSF
+312 
-325 RRYYERFKLPRSS
+325 
-338 MPQPPARLWLGMDA
+338 
-352 GSTTIKLV
+352 
-360 LVDEEGRICYE
+360 
-371 DYRKNEADALETA
+371 
-384 RTMLLAMYAALPA
+384 
-397 GISIAASGITGYG
+397 
-410 EAFLKQAFQIDTGEV
+410 
-425 ETVAHLEGAR
+425 
-435 FFCPEVTDLLDIGG
+435 
-449 QDMKYIRV
+449 
-457 SEGKIQKI
+457 
-465 VLNGSCA
+465 
-472 SGCGLFLETFADSM
+472 M

-515 SKVHQMQNENVDT
+515 SKVHQVQNENVDT

-536 LSVVKNALFRVMRL
+536 LSVVKNALYRVMHL
-550 DSIEELGSHIVVE
+550 DSAEELGSHIVVE

-571 VLRAFERLVGHPV
+571 VLRAFERLVGHSV
-584 VRPNGSGIM
+584 IRPNGSGIM

-603 KRMPRA
+603 KRMPQA

-622 LTVREESSHCPGCGN
+622 LTVREESSRCPGCGN

-665 AKKHFIFRK
+665 AKEHFISRK

-721 LGYRVIFSAFDA
+721 LGYRVILSAFDA

-756 GHLMYFLEP
+756 GHLMYFLEQ
-765 CKPDCIWMPMISGG
+765 CKPDGIWMPVIRGG

-790 VSYGDVLAEQM
+790 ASYGDVLAEQM

-846 AAEKAQRDYKVHLR
+846 AAEKAQRDYKVRLR

-950 SCGWDMTMIDAL
+950 SCGWDMTTIDAL

-992 SLMAEIQEKQSLLYQ
+992 SLMAEIQEKQSRLY

>member
-1 MLKYSQWIANLSL
+1 
-14 SIESFFRKGVTDM
+14 M
-27 ESISVGID
+27 ESISVGVD
-35 IGSTAVKVVALSA
+35 IGSAAIKVVVLS
-48 EGRLM
+48 GRGQLM
-53 YSAYVP
+53 HSAYVP

-67 LKILWRQLMAKVREA
+67 LRILWRQLMAKVSEG
-82 ALHLT
+82 ALHLA

-100 QVPFVDEVQAETEA
+100 QIPFVDEVQAETEA
-114 LRQLYPEVDV
+114 LRRFHPEVDV

-130 ENARMMYFERN
+130 EDARMMYFERN

-181 APLYPIASRCGVYAK
+181 IHLYPIASRCGVYAK

-202 MNQGAGKADLAASI
+202 MNQGVGKADLAASI
-216 FQAVVNQA
+216 FQAVVNQV

-231 RPIQGKLAL
+231 RLIQGKLAL
-240 LGGPLAFM
+240 LGGPFAFM
-248 PALRHGFL
+248 PALRRSFL
-256 QIIGISSTDVLPVT
+256 QTIGISSADVLPVT

-282 LGREAAPAAWNDVK
+282 LGREAAPIAWQDVK
-296 RLWERGYS
+296 RLLDQDHLQE
-304 KETTVERL
+304 VAAERL
-312 EPLFQDTAAYSSF
+312 EPLFPDMAAYDSF
-325 RRYYERFKLPRSS
+325 RCYYQRFRLPRRP

-360 LVDEEGRICYE
+360 LVDEEGQICYE
-371 DYRKNEADALETA
+371 DYRKNEANALETA
-384 RTMLLAMYAALPA
+384 KTMLLAMYKALPA

-425 ETVAHLEGAR
+425 ETVAHLQGAR

-457 SEGKIQKI
+457 RKGSIQKI

-472 SGCGLFLETFADSM
+472 SGCGLFLETFAESM

-493 VEKAVHAP
+493 VKKSVHAP

-515 SKVHQMQNENVDT
+515 SKVHQVQNENMDT

-536 LSVVKNALFRVMRL
+536 LSVVKNALYRVMRL

-571 VLRAFERLVGHPV
+571 VLRAFETLVGHPV

-603 KRMPRA
+603 KRMPEA

-622 LTVREESSHCPGCGN
+622 LSVREESSRCPGCGN

-650 GFIVGNRCSYGERLL
+650 CFIVGNRCSYGERLL
-665 AKKHFIFRK
+665 AKEHFVSRK

-687 QSSKVNPSAEKTMG
+687 QSSKANPSAEKTMG

-721 LGYRVIFSAFDA
+721 LGYRVIISAFDA

-756 GHLMYFLEP
+756 GHLMYFLEQ
-765 CKPDCIWMPMISGG
+765 CKPDDIWMPVISGG

-790 VSYGDVLAEQM
+790 ASYGDVLAEQM

-807 AGIPFYHPQ
+807 AGILFYHPQ

-846 AAEKAQRDYKVHLR
+846 AAEKAQRDYKVWLR

-875 NALVLVGRSYHLDP
+875 NALVLVGRSYQLDP

-914 LQHEG
+914 LQNEG
-919 DDTPTFREKAL
+919 HDTPTFREKAL
-930 LTAEM
+930 FTAEM

-950 SCGWDMTMIDAL
+950 GCGWDMTTIDAV
-962 QEKLERA
+962 QKRLERA

-992 SLMAEIQEKQSLLYQ
+992 SLMAEIQEKQNRLY

>member
-1 MLKYSQWIANLSL
+1 
-14 SIESFFRKGVTDM
+14 M
-27 ESISVGID
+27 ESISVGVD
-35 IGSTAVKVVALSA
+35 IGSTAIKVVVLS
-48 EGRLM
+48 GRGQLM
-53 YSAYVP
+53 HSAYVP

-67 LKILWRQLMAKVREA
+67 LRILWRQLMAKVREG
-82 ALHLT
+82 ALHLA

-100 QVPFVDEVQAETEA
+100 QIPFVDEVQAETEA
-114 LRQLYPEVDV
+114 LRRFHPEVDV

-130 ENARMMYFERN
+130 EDARMMYFERN

-181 APLYPIASRCGVYAK
+181 IHLYPIASRCGVYAK

-202 MNQGAGKADLAASI
+202 MNQGVGKADLAASI
-216 FQAVVNQA
+216 FQAVVNQV

-231 RPIQGKLAL
+231 RLIQGKLAL
-240 LGGPLAFM
+240 LGGPFAFM
-248 PALRHGFL
+248 PALRRSFL
-256 QIIGISSTDVLPVT
+256 QTIGISSADVLPVT

-282 LGREAAPAAWNDVK
+282 LGREAAPIAWQDVK
-296 RLWERGYS
+296 RLLDQDHLQE
-304 KETTVERL
+304 VAAERL
-312 EPLFQDTAAYSSF
+312 EPLFPDMAAYDSF
-325 RRYYERFKLPRSS
+325 RCYYQRFRLPRRP

-360 LVDEEGRICYE
+360 LVDEEGQICYE

-384 RTMLLAMYAALPA
+384 KTMLLAMYKALPA

-425 ETVAHLEGAR
+425 ETVAHLQGAR

-457 SEGKIQKI
+457 RKGSIQKI

-472 SGCGLFLETFADSM
+472 SGCGLFLETFAESM

-493 VEKAVHAP
+493 VKKSVHAP

-515 SKVHQMQNENVDT
+515 SKVHQVQNENVDT

-536 LSVVKNALFRVMRL
+536 LSVVKNALYRVMRL

-571 VLRAFERLVGHPV
+571 VLRAFETLVGHPV

-603 KRMPRA
+603 KRMPEA

-622 LTVREESSHCPGCGN
+622 LSVREESSRCPGCGN

-650 GFIVGNRCSYGERLL
+650 CFIVGNRCSYGERLL
-665 AKKHFIFRK
+665 AKEHFISRK

-721 LGYRVIFSAFDA
+721 LGYRVILSAFDA

-756 GHLMYFLEP
+756 GHLMYFLEQ
-765 CKPDCIWMPMISGG
+765 CKPDGIWMPVISGG

-790 VSYGDVLAEQM
+790 AAYGDVLAEQM

-816 ISFHDHQPL
+816 ISFHDHQSL
-825 ISFMKE
+825 LAFMRE
-831 NLPEVTSDALRRATA
+831 NFPQVTPHALRHATT
-846 AAEKAQRDYKVHLR
+846 AAEKAQWGYKARLG
-860 KKTRDALEWIEREKK
+860 KKTRDVLEWIEREKK
-875 NALVLVGRSYHLDP
+875 NALVLVGRSYQLDP

-914 LQHEG
+914 LQNEG
-919 DDTPTFREKAL
+919 HDTPTFREKAL
-930 LTAEM
+930 FTAEM

-950 SCGWDMTMIDAL
+950 SCGWDMTTIDAV
-962 QEKLERA
+962 QKSLERA

-992 SLMAEIQEKQSLLYQ
+992 SLMAEIQEKQSRLY

>member
-1 MLKYSQWIANLSL
+1 
-14 SIESFFRKGVTDM
+14 M
-27 ESISVGID
+27 ESISVGVD
-35 IGSTAVKVVALSA
+35 IGSAAIKVVVLS
-48 EGRLM
+48 GRGQLM
-53 YSAYVP
+53 HSAYVP

-67 LKILWRQLMAKVREA
+67 LRILWRQLMAKVREG
-82 ALHLT
+82 ALHLA

-100 QVPFVDEVQAETEA
+100 QIPFVDEVQAETEA
-114 LRQLYPEVDV
+114 LRRFHPEVDV

-130 ENARMMYFERN
+130 EDARMMYFERN

-181 APLYPIASRCGVYAK
+181 IHLYPIASRCGVYAK

-202 MNQGAGKADLAASI
+202 MNQGVGKADLAASI
-216 FQAVVNQA
+216 FQAVVNQV

-231 RPIQGKLAL
+231 RLIHGKLAL
-240 LGGPLAFM
+240 LGGPFAFM
-248 PALRHGFL
+248 PALRRSFL
-256 QIIGISSTDVLPVT
+256 QTIGISSADVLPVT

-282 LGREAAPAAWNDVK
+282 LGRKAAPIAWQDVK
-296 RLWERGYS
+296 RLLDQDHLQE
-304 KETTVERL
+304 VAAERL
-312 EPLFQDTAAYSSF
+312 EPLFPDMAAYDSF
-325 RRYYERFKLPRSS
+325 RCYYQRFRLPRSP

-384 RTMLLAMYAALPA
+384 KTMLLAMYKALPA

-425 ETVAHLEGAR
+425 ETVAHLQGAR

-457 SEGKIQKI
+457 RKGSIQKI

-472 SGCGLFLETFADSM
+472 SGCGLFLETFAESM

-493 VEKAVHAP
+493 VKKVVHAP

-515 SKVHQMQNENVDT
+515 SKVHQVQNENVDT

-536 LSVVKNALFRVMRL
+536 LSVVKNALYRVMRL

-571 VLRAFERLVGHPV
+571 VLRAFETLVGHPV

-603 KRMPRA
+603 KRMPEA

-622 LTVREESSHCPGCGN
+622 LSVREESSRCPGCGN

-650 GFIVGNRCSYGERLL
+650 CFIVGNRCSYGERLL
-665 AKKHFIFRK
+665 AKEHFVSRK

-721 LGYRVIFSAFDA
+721 LGYRVILSAFDA

-756 GHLMYFLEP
+756 GHLMYFLEQ
-765 CKPDCIWMPMISGG
+765 CKPDGIWMPVISGG

-790 VSYGDVLAEQM
+790 AAYGDVLAEQM

-816 ISFHDHQPL
+816 ISFHDHQSL
-825 ISFMKE
+825 LAFMRE
-831 NLPEVTSDALRRATA
+831 NFPQVTPHALRRATT
-846 AAEKAQRDYKVHLR
+846 AAEKAQRGYKARLG
-860 KKTRDALEWIEREKK
+860 KKTRDVLEWIEREKK
-875 NALVLVGRSYHLDP
+875 NALVLVGRSYQLDP

-914 LQHEG
+914 LQNEG
-919 DDTPTFREKAL
+919 HDTPTFREKAL
-930 LTAEM
+930 FTAEM

-950 SCGWDMTMIDAL
+950 SCGWDMTTIEAV
-962 QEKLERA
+962 QERLERA

-992 SLMAEIQEKQSLLYQ
+992 SLMAEIQEKQNRLY

>member
-1 MLKYSQWIANLSL
+1 MRVFYK
-14 SIESFFRKGVTDM
+14 KGVTNM
-27 ESISVGID
+27 ESISVGVD
-35 IGSTAVKVVALSA
+35 IGSAAIKVVVLSQR
-48 EGRLM
+48 GQLM
-53 YSAYVP
+53 HSAYVP

-67 LKILWRQLMAKVREA
+67 LRILWRQLMAKVCEG
-82 ALHLT
+82 ALHLA

-100 QVPFVDEVQAETEA
+100 QIPFVDEVQAETEA
-114 LRQLYPEVDV
+114 LRRFHPEVDV

-130 ENARMMYFERN
+130 EDARMMYFEKN

-181 APLYPIASRCGVYAK
+181 IHLYPIASRCGVYAK

-202 MNQGAGKADLAASI
+202 MNQGVGKADLAASI
-216 FQAVVNQA
+216 FQAVVNQV

-231 RPIQGKLAL
+231 RLIQGKLAL
-240 LGGPLAFM
+240 LGGPLTFM
-248 PALRHGFL
+248 PALRRRFL
-256 QIIGISSTDVLPVT
+256 QTIGISSADVLPVT

-282 LGREAAPAAWNDVK
+282 LGREAAPITWQDVK
-296 RLWERGYS
+296 RLLDQDHLQE
-304 KETTVERL
+304 VAAERL
-312 EPLFQDTAAYSSF
+312 EPLFPDMAAYDSF
-325 RRYYERFKLPRSS
+325 RCYYQRFRLPRRP

-384 RTMLLAMYAALPA
+384 KTMLLAMYKALPA

-425 ETVAHLEGAR
+425 ETVAHLQGAR

-457 SEGKIQKI
+457 RKGSIQKI

-472 SGCGLFLETFADSM
+472 SGCGLFLETFAESM

-493 VEKAVHAP
+493 VKKAVHAP
-501 YCLDLGHHCTVLMN
+501 YCLDLEHHCTVLMN
-515 SKVHQMQNENVDT
+515 SKVHQVQNENVDT

-536 LSVVKNALFRVMRL
+536 LSVVKNALYRVMRL

-571 VLRAFERLVGHPV
+571 VLRAFETLVGHPV

-603 KRMPRA
+603 KRMPEA

-622 LTVREESSHCPGCGN
+622 LSVREESSRCPGCGN

-650 GFIVGNRCSYGERLL
+650 CFIVGNRCSYGERLL
-665 AKKHFIFRK
+665 AKEHFVSRK

-721 LGYRVIFSAFDA
+721 LGYRVILSAFDA

-756 GHLMYFLEP
+756 GHLMYFLEQ
-765 CKPDCIWMPMISGG
+765 CKPDGIWMPVISGG

-790 VSYGDVLAEQM
+790 ASYGDVLAEQM

-825 ISFMKE
+825 ISFMRE
-831 NLPEVTSDALRRATA
+831 NLPEVTSDALRRATT
-846 AAEKAQRDYKVHLR
+846 AAEKAQRGYKARLG
-860 KKTRDALEWIEREKK
+860 KKTRDVLEWIEREKK
-875 NALVLVGRSYHLDP
+875 NALVLVGRSYQLDP

-914 LQHEG
+914 LQNEG
-919 DDTPTFREKAL
+919 HDTPTFREKAL
-930 LTAEM
+930 FTAEM
-935 VCTNPYLHFVQLQST
+935 VCANPYLHFVQLQST
-950 SCGWDMTMIDAL
+950 SCGWDMTTIDAV
-962 QEKLERA
+962 QKRLERA

-992 SLMAEIQEKQSLLYQ
+992 SLMAEIQEKQSRLY

>member
-1 MLKYSQWIANLSL
+1 
-14 SIESFFRKGVTDM
+14 M
-27 ESISVGID
+27 ESISVGVD
-35 IGSTAVKVVALSA
+35 IGSAAIKVVVLS
-48 EGRLM
+48 GRGQLIH
-53 YSAYVP
+53 SAYVP

-67 LKILWRQLMAKVREA
+67 LRILWRQLMAKVREG
-82 ALHLT
+82 ALHLA

-100 QVPFVDEVQAETEA
+100 QIPFVDEVQAETEA
-114 LRQLYPEVDV
+114 LRRLHPEVDV

-130 ENARMMYFERN
+130 EDARMMYFERN

-181 APLYPIASRCGVYAK
+181 IHLYPIASRCGVYAK

-202 MNQGAGKADLAASI
+202 MNQGASKADLAASI
-216 FQAVVNQA
+216 FQAVVNQV
-224 LSDLAKG
+224 LSDLVKG
-231 RPIQGKLAL
+231 RLIQGKLAL
-240 LGGPLAFM
+240 LGGPFAFM
-248 PALRHGFL
+248 PALRRSFL
-256 QIIGISSTDVLPVT
+256 QTIGISSADVLPVT

-282 LGREAAPAAWNDVK
+282 LGREAAPI
-296 RLWERGYS
+296 
-304 KETTVERL
+304 
-312 EPLFQDTAAYSSF
+312 
-325 RRYYERFKLPRSS
+325 PRKP

-360 LVDEEGRICYE
+360 LVDEEGQICYE

-384 RTMLLAMYAALPA
+384 RAMLLAMYKALPV

-425 ETVAHLEGAR
+425 ETVAHLQGAR

-457 SEGKIQKI
+457 RKGSIQKI

-472 SGCGLFLETFADSM
+472 SGCGLFLETFAESM

-493 VEKAVHAP
+493 VKKAVHAP

-515 SKVHQMQNENVDT
+515 SKVHQVQNENVDT

-536 LSVVKNALFRVMRL
+536 LSVVKNALYRVMRL

-571 VLRAFERLVGHPV
+571 VLRAFETLVGHPV

-603 KRMPRA
+603 KRMPEA

-622 LTVREESSHCPGCGN
+622 LSVREESSRCPGCGN

-650 GFIVGNRCSYGERLL
+650 CFIVGNRCSYGERLL
-665 AKKHFIFRK
+665 AKEHFISRK

-721 LGYRVIFSAFDA
+721 LGYRVILSAFDA

-756 GHLMYFLEP
+756 GHLMYFLEQ
-765 CKPDCIWMPMISGG
+765 CKPDGIWMPVISGG

-790 VSYGDVLAEQM
+790 AAYGDVLAEQM

-816 ISFHDHQPL
+816 ISFCDHQSL
-825 ISFMKE
+825 LAFMRE
-831 NLPEVTSDALRRATA
+831 NLPQVTPYALRHATM
-846 AAEKAQRDYKVHLR
+846 AAEKAQRGYKARLG
-860 KKTRDALEWIEREKK
+860 KKTRDVLEWIEREKK
-875 NALVLVGRSYHLDP
+875 NALVLVGRSYQLDP

-914 LQHEG
+914 LQNEG
-919 DDTPTFREKAL
+919 HDTPTFREKAL
-930 LTAEM
+930 FTAEM

-950 SCGWDMTMIDAL
+950 SCGWDMTTIEAV
-962 QEKLERA
+962 QKRLERA

-992 SLMAEIQEKQSLLYQ
+992 SLMAEIQEKQSRLY

>member
-1 MLKYSQWIANLSL
+1 
-14 SIESFFRKGVTDM
+14 M
-27 ESISVGID
+27 ESISVGVD
-35 IGSTAVKVVALSA
+35 IGSAAIKVVVLSQR
-48 EGRLM
+48 GQLM
-53 YSAYVP
+53 HSAYVP

-67 LKILWRQLMAKVREA
+67 LRILWRQLMAKVCEG
-82 ALHLT
+82 ALHLA

-100 QVPFVDEVQAETEA
+100 QIPFVDEVQAETEA
-114 LRQLYPEVDV
+114 LRRFHPEVDV

-130 ENARMMYFERN
+130 EDARMMYFEKN

-181 APLYPIASRCGVYAK
+181 IHLYPIASRCGVYAK

-202 MNQGAGKADLAASI
+202 MNQGVGKADLAASI
-216 FQAVVNQA
+216 FQAVVNQV

-231 RPIQGKLAL
+231 RLIQGKLAL
-240 LGGPLAFM
+240 LGGPLTFM
-248 PALRHGFL
+248 PALRRRFL
-256 QIIGISSTDVLPVT
+256 QTIGISSADVLPVT

-282 LGREAAPAAWNDVK
+282 LGREAAPITWQDVK
-296 RLWERGYS
+296 RLLDQDHLQE
-304 KETTVERL
+304 VAAERL
-312 EPLFQDTAAYSSF
+312 EPLFPDMAAYDSF
-325 RRYYERFKLPRSS
+325 RCYYQRFRLPRRP

-384 RTMLLAMYAALPA
+384 KTMLLAMYKALSA

-425 ETVAHLEGAR
+425 ETVAHLQGAR

-457 SEGKIQKI
+457 RKGSIQKI

-472 SGCGLFLETFADSM
+472 SGCGLFLETFAESM

-493 VEKAVHAP
+493 VKKAVHAP
-501 YCLDLGHHCTVLMN
+501 YCLDLEHHCTVLMN
-515 SKVHQMQNENVDT
+515 SKVHQVQNENVDT

-536 LSVVKNALFRVMRL
+536 LSVVKNALYRVMRL

-571 VLRAFERLVGHPV
+571 VLRAFETLVGHPV

-603 KRMPRA
+603 KRMPEA

-622 LTVREESSHCPGCGN
+622 LSVREESSRCPGCGN

-650 GFIVGNRCSYGERLL
+650 CFIVGNRCSYGERLL
-665 AKKHFIFRK
+665 AKEHFVSRK

-721 LGYRVIFSAFDA
+721 LGYRVILSAFDA
-733 ASLGKSTVTMPHG
+733 TSLGKSTVTMPHG

-756 GHLMYFLEP
+756 GHLMYFLEQ
-765 CKPDCIWMPMISGG
+765 CKPDGIWMPVISGG

-790 VSYGDVLAEQM
+790 ASYGDVLAEQM

-825 ISFMKE
+825 ISFMRE
-831 NLPEVTSDALRRATA
+831 NLPEVTSDALRRATT
-846 AAEKAQRDYKVHLR
+846 AAEKAQRGYKARLG
-860 KKTRDALEWIEREKK
+860 KKTRNVLEWIEREKK
-875 NALVLVGRSYHLDP
+875 NALVLVGRSYQLDP

-914 LQHEG
+914 LQNEG
-919 DDTPTFREKAL
+919 HDTPTFREKAL
-930 LTAEM
+930 FTAEM

-950 SCGWDMTMIDAL
+950 SCGWDMTTIDAV
-962 QEKLERA
+962 QERLKRA

-992 SLMAEIQEKQSLLYQ
+992 SLMAEIQEKQSRLY

>member
-1 MLKYSQWIANLSL
+1 
-14 SIESFFRKGVTDM
+14 M
-27 ESISVGID
+27 ESISVGVD
-35 IGSTAVKVVALSA
+35 IGSAAIKVVVLS
-48 EGRLM
+48 GRGQLM
-53 YSAYVP
+53 HSAYVP

-67 LKILWRQLMAKVREA
+67 LRILWRQLMAKVREG
-82 ALHLT
+82 ALHLA

-100 QVPFVDEVQAETEA
+100 QIPFVDEVQAETEA
-114 LRQLYPEVDV
+114 LRRFHPEVDV

-130 ENARMMYFERN
+130 EDARMMYFERN

-181 APLYPIASRCGVYAK
+181 IHLYPIASRCGVYAK

-202 MNQGAGKADLAASI
+202 MNQGVGKADLAASI
-216 FQAVVNQA
+216 FQAVVNQV

-231 RPIQGKLAL
+231 RLIQGKLAL
-240 LGGPLAFM
+240 LGGPLTFM
-248 PALRHGFL
+248 PALRRRFL
-256 QIIGISSTDVLPVT
+256 QTIGISSADVLPVT

-282 LGREAAPAAWNDVK
+282 LGREAAPIAWQDVK
-296 RLWERGYS
+296 RLLDQDHLQE
-304 KETTVERL
+304 VAAERL
-312 EPLFQDTAAYSSF
+312 EPLFPDMAAYDSF
-325 RRYYERFKLPRSS
+325 RCYYQRFRLPRRP

-360 LVDEEGRICYE
+360 LVDEEGQICYE

-384 RTMLLAMYAALPA
+384 KTMLLAMYKALPA

-425 ETVAHLEGAR
+425 ETVAHLQGAR

-457 SEGKIQKI
+457 RKGSIQKI

-472 SGCGLFLETFADSM
+472 SGCGLFLETFAESM

-493 VEKAVHAP
+493 VKMAVHAP

-515 SKVHQMQNENVDT
+515 SKVHQVQNENVDT

-536 LSVVKNALFRVMRL
+536 LSVVKNALYRVMRL

-571 VLRAFERLVGHPV
+571 VLRAFETLVGHPV

-603 KRMPRA
+603 KRMPEA

-622 LTVREESSHCPGCGN
+622 LSVREESSRCPGCGN

-650 GFIVGNRCSYGERLL
+650 CFIVGNRCSYGERLL
-665 AKKHFIFRK
+665 AKEHFVSRK

-721 LGYRVIFSAFDA
+721 LGYRVILSAFDA
-733 ASLGKSTVTMPHG
+733 ASLGKSTVTIPHG

-756 GHLMYFLEP
+756 GHLMYFLEQ
-765 CKPDCIWMPMISGG
+765 CKPDGIWMPVISGG

-790 VSYGDVLAEQM
+790 AAYGDVLAEQM

-816 ISFHDHQPL
+816 ISFCDHQSL
-825 ISFMKE
+825 LAFMRE
-831 NLPEVTSDALRRATA
+831 NLPQVTPHALRRATT
-846 AAEKAQRDYKVHLR
+846 AAEKAQRGYKARLG
-860 KKTRDALEWIEREKK
+860 KKTRDVLEWIEREKK
-875 NALVLVGRSYHLDP
+875 NALVLVGRSYQLDP

-914 LQHEG
+914 LQNEG
-919 DDTPTFREKAL
+919 HDTPTFREKAL
-930 LTAEM
+930 FTAEM
-935 VCTNPYLHFVQLQST
+935 VCTNPYLHFVQMQST
-950 SCGWDMTMIDAL
+950 GCGWDMTTIDAV
-962 QEKLERA
+962 QKRLERA

-992 SLMAEIQEKQSLLYQ
+992 SLMAEIQEKQSRLY

>member
-1 MLKYSQWIANLSL
+1 MRVFYK
-14 SIESFFRKGVTDM
+14 KGVTNM
-27 ESISVGID
+27 ESISVGVD
-35 IGSTAVKVVALSA
+35 IGSAAIKVVVLS
-48 EGRLM
+48 GRGQLM
-53 YSAYVP
+53 HSAYVP

-67 LKILWRQLMAKVREA
+67 LRILWRQLMAKVSEG
-82 ALHLT
+82 ALYLA

-100 QVPFVDEVQAETEA
+100 QIPFVDEVQAETEA
-114 LRQLYPEVDV
+114 LRRFHPEVDV

-130 ENARMMYFERN
+130 EDARMMYFERN

-181 APLYPIASRCGVYAK
+181 IHLYPIASRCGVYAK

-202 MNQGAGKADLAASI
+202 MNQGVGKADLAASI
-216 FQAVVNQA
+216 FQAVVNQV

-231 RPIQGKLAL
+231 RLIQGKLAL
-240 LGGPLAFM
+240 LGGPFAFM
-248 PALRHGFL
+248 PALRRSFL
-256 QIIGISSTDVLPVT
+256 QTIGISSADVLPVT

-282 LGREAAPAAWNDVK
+282 LGREAAPIAWQDVK
-296 RLWERGYS
+296 RLLDQDHLQE
-304 KETTVERL
+304 VAAERL
-312 EPLFQDTAAYSSF
+312 EPLFPDMAAYDSF
-325 RRYYERFKLPRSS
+325 RCYYQRFRLPRRP

-360 LVDEEGRICYE
+360 LVDEEGQICYE

-384 RTMLLAMYAALPA
+384 KTMLLAMYKALPA

-425 ETVAHLEGAR
+425 ETVAHLQGAR

-457 SEGKIQKI
+457 RKGSIQKI

-472 SGCGLFLETFADSM
+472 SGCGLFLETFAESM

-493 VEKAVHAP
+493 VKKAVHAP
-501 YCLDLGHHCTVLMN
+501 CCLDLGHHCTVLMN
-515 SKVHQMQNENVDT
+515 SKVHQVQNENVDT

-536 LSVVKNALFRVMRL
+536 LSVVKNALYRVMRL

-571 VLRAFERLVGHPV
+571 VLRAFETLVGHPV

-603 KRMPRA
+603 KRMPEA

-622 LTVREESSHCPGCGN
+622 LSVREESSRCPGCGN

-650 GFIVGNRCSYGERLL
+650 CFIVGNRCSYGERLL
-665 AKKHFIFRK
+665 AKEHFVSRK

-721 LGYRVIFSAFDA
+721 LGYRVILSAFDA

-756 GHLMYFLEP
+756 GHLMYFLEQ
-765 CKPDCIWMPMISGG
+765 CKPDGIWMPVISGG

-790 VSYGDVLAEQM
+790 AAYGDVLAEQM

-816 ISFHDHQPL
+816 ISFCDHQSL
-825 ISFMKE
+825 LAFMKE
-831 NLPEVTSDALRRATA
+831 NFPQVTPYALRRATT
-846 AAEKAQRDYKVHLR
+846 AAEKAQRGYKARLG
-860 KKTRDALEWIEREKK
+860 KKTRDVLEWIEREKK
-875 NALVLVGRSYHLDP
+875 NALVLVGRSYQLDP

-914 LQHEG
+914 LQNEG
-919 DDTPTFREKAL
+919 HDTPTFREKAL
-930 LTAEM
+930 FTAEM

-950 SCGWDMTMIDAL
+950 SCGWDMTTIDAV
-962 QEKLERA
+962 QKRLERA

-992 SLMAEIQEKQSLLYQ
+992 SLMAEIQEKQSRLY

>member
-1 MLKYSQWIANLSL
+1 MRVFYK
-14 SIESFFRKGVTDM
+14 KGVTNM
-27 ESISVGID
+27 ESISVGVD
-35 IGSTAVKVVALSA
+35 IGSAAIKVVVLS
-48 EGRLM
+48 GRGQLM
-53 YSAYVP
+53 HSAYVP

-67 LKILWRQLMAKVREA
+67 LRILWRQLMAKVREG
-82 ALHLT
+82 ALHLA

-100 QVPFVDEVQAETEA
+100 QIPFVNEVQAETEA
-114 LRQLYPEVDV
+114 LRRFHPEVDV

-130 ENARMMYFERN
+130 EDARMMYFERN

-181 APLYPIASRCGVYAK
+181 IHLYPIASRCGVYAK

-202 MNQGAGKADLAASI
+202 MNQGVGKADLAASI
-216 FQAVVNQA
+216 FQAVVNQV

-231 RPIQGKLAL
+231 RLIQGKLAL
-240 LGGPLAFM
+240 LGGPFAFM
-248 PALRHGFL
+248 PALRRSFL
-256 QIIGISSTDVLPVT
+256 QTIGISSADVLPVT

-282 LGREAAPAAWNDVK
+282 LGREAAPIAWQDVK
-296 RLWERGYS
+296 RLLDQDHLQE
-304 KETTVERL
+304 VAAERL
-312 EPLFQDTAAYSSF
+312 EPLFPDMAAYDSF
-325 RRYYERFKLPRSS
+325 RCYYQRFRLPRRP

-360 LVDEEGRICYE
+360 LVDEEGQICYE

-384 RTMLLAMYAALPA
+384 KTMLLAMYKALPA

-425 ETVAHLEGAR
+425 ETVAHLQGAR

-457 SEGKIQKI
+457 RKGSIQKI

-472 SGCGLFLETFADSM
+472 SGCGLFLETFAESM

-493 VEKAVHAP
+493 VKKAVHAP
-501 YCLDLGHHCTVLMN
+501 YCQDLGHHCTVLMN
-515 SKVHQMQNENVDT
+515 SKVHQVQNENVDT

-536 LSVVKNALFRVMRL
+536 LSVVKNALYRVMRL

-571 VLRAFERLVGHPV
+571 VLRAFETLVGHPV

-603 KRMPRA
+603 KRMPEA

-622 LTVREESSHCPGCGN
+622 LSVREESSRCPGCGN

-650 GFIVGNRCSYGERLL
+650 CFIVGNRCSYGERLL
-665 AKKHFIFRK
+665 AKEHFVSRK
-674 VPNLYEWEKNQLL
+674 VLNLYEWEKNQLL

-721 LGYRVIFSAFDA
+721 LGYRVILSAFDA

-756 GHLMYFLEP
+756 GHLMYFLEQ
-765 CKPDCIWMPMISGG
+765 CKPDGIWMPVIKGG

-790 VSYGDVLAEQM
+790 AAYGDVLAEQM

-816 ISFHDHQPL
+816 ISFCNHQSL
-825 ISFMKE
+825 LAFMRE
-831 NLPEVTSDALRRATA
+831 NLPQVTPYALRHATT
-846 AAEKAQRDYKVHLR
+846 AAEKAQRGYKARLG
-860 KKTRDALEWIEREKK
+860 KKTRDVLEWIEREKK
-875 NALVLVGRSYHLDP
+875 NALVLVGRSYQLDP

-914 LQHEG
+914 LQNEG
-919 DDTPTFREKAL
+919 HDTLTFREKAL
-930 LTAEM
+930 FTAEM

-950 SCGWDMTMIDAL
+950 SCGWDMTTIDAV
-962 QEKLERA
+962 QKRLERA

-992 SLMAEIQEKQSLLYQ
+992 SLMAEIQEKQNRLC

>member
-1 MLKYSQWIANLSL
+1 MRVFYK
-14 SIESFFRKGVTDM
+14 KGVTNM
-27 ESISVGID
+27 ESISVGVD
-35 IGSTAVKVVALSA
+35 IGSAAIKVVVLS
-48 EGRLM
+48 GRGQLM
-53 YSAYVP
+53 HSAYVP

-67 LKILWRQLMAKVREA
+67 LRILWRQLMAKVREG
-82 ALHLT
+82 ALHLA

-100 QVPFVDEVQAETEA
+100 QIPFVDEVQAETEA
-114 LRQLYPEVDV
+114 LRRFHPEVDV

-130 ENARMMYFERN
+130 EDARMMYFERN

-181 APLYPIASRCGVYAK
+181 IHLYPIASRCGVYAK

-202 MNQGAGKADLAASI
+202 MNQGVGKADLAASI
-216 FQAVVNQA
+216 FQAVVNQV

-231 RPIQGKLAL
+231 RLIQGKLAL
-240 LGGPLAFM
+240 LGGPLTFM
-248 PALRHGFL
+248 PALRRRFL
-256 QIIGISSTDVLPVT
+256 QTIGISSADVLPVT

-282 LGREAAPAAWNDVK
+282 LGRKAAPIAWQDVK
-296 RLWERGYS
+296 RLLDQDHLQEAS
-304 KETTVERL
+304 AERL
-312 EPLFQDTAAYSSF
+312 EPLFPDMAAYDSF
-325 RRYYERFKLPRSS
+325 RCYYQRFRLPRRP

-384 RTMLLAMYAALPA
+384 RAMVLAMYKALPA

-410 EAFLKQAFQIDTGEV
+410 ETFLKQAFQIDTGEV
-425 ETVAHLEGAR
+425 ETVAHLQGAR

-457 SEGKIQKI
+457 RKGSIQKI

-472 SGCGLFLETFADSM
+472 SGCGLFLETFAESM

-493 VEKAVHAP
+493 VKKAVHAP

-515 SKVHQMQNENVDT
+515 SKVHQVQNENVDT

-536 LSVVKNALFRVMRL
+536 LSVVKNALYRVMRL

-571 VLRAFERLVGHPV
+571 VLRAFETLVGHPV

-603 KRMPRA
+603 KRMPEA

-622 LTVREESSHCPGCGN
+622 LSVREESSRCPGCGN

-650 GFIVGNRCSYGERLL
+650 CFIVGNRCSYGERLL
-665 AKKHFIFRK
+665 AKEHFVSRK

-721 LGYRVIFSAFDA
+721 LGYRVILSAFDA

-756 GHLMYFLEP
+756 GHLMYLLEQ
-765 CKPDCIWMPMISGG
+765 CKPDGIWMPVISGG

-790 VSYGDVLAEQM
+790 AAYGDVLAEQM
-801 KEQISA
+801 KEQISV

-816 ISFHDHQPL
+816 ISFHDHQSL
-825 ISFMKE
+825 LAFMRE
-831 NLPEVTSDALRRATA
+831 NFPQVTPHALRRATT
-846 AAEKAQRDYKVHLR
+846 AAEKAQRGYKARLG
-860 KKTRDALEWIEREKK
+860 KKTRDVLEWIEREKK
-875 NALVLVGRSYHLDP
+875 NALVLVGRSYQLDP

-914 LQHEG
+914 LQNEG
-919 DDTPTFREKAL
+919 HDTPTFREKAL
-930 LTAEM
+930 FTAEM

-950 SCGWDMTMIDAL
+950 SCGWDMTTIEAV
-962 QEKLERA
+962 QKRLERA

-992 SLMAEIQEKQSLLYQ
+992 SLMAEIQEKQSRLC

>member
-1 MLKYSQWIANLSL
+1 MRVFYK
-14 SIESFFRKGVTDM
+14 KGVTNM
-27 ESISVGID
+27 ESISVGVD
-35 IGSTAVKVVALSA
+35 IGSAAIKVVVLS
-48 EGRLM
+48 GRGQLM
-53 YSAYVP
+53 HSAYVP

-67 LKILWRQLMAKVREA
+67 LRILWRQLMAEA
-82 ALHLT
+82 CEGALHLA

-92 AAEFSSAL
+92 ASELSSAL
-100 QVPFVDEVQAETEA
+100 QIPFVDEVQAETEA
-114 LRQLYPEVDV
+114 LRRLHPEVDV

-130 ENARMMYFERN
+130 EDARMMYFERN

-181 APLYPIASRCGVYAK
+181 IHLYPIASRCGVYAK

-202 MNQGAGKADLAASI
+202 MNQGVGKADLAASI
-216 FQAVVNQA
+216 FQAVVNQV

-240 LGGPLAFM
+240 LGGPLTFM
-248 PALRHGFL
+248 PALRRRFL
-256 QIIGISSTDVLPVT
+256 QTIGISSADVLPVT

-282 LGREAAPAAWNDVK
+282 LGREAAPIAWQDAK
-296 RLWERGYS
+296 RLLDQDHLQE
-304 KETTVERL
+304 VAAERL
-312 EPLFQDTAAYSSF
+312 EPLFPDMAAYDSF
-325 RRYYERFKLPRSS
+325 RCYYQRFRLPRRP
-338 MPQPPARLWLGMDA
+338 MPQSPARLWLGMDA

-360 LVDEEGRICYE
+360 LVDEEGQICYE

-384 RTMLLAMYAALPA
+384 KTMLLAMYKALPA

-425 ETVAHLEGAR
+425 ETVAHLQGAR

-457 SEGKIQKI
+457 RKGSIQKI

-472 SGCGLFLETFADSM
+472 SGCGLFLETFAESM

-493 VEKAVHAP
+493 VKKAVHAP

-515 SKVHQMQNENVDT
+515 SKVHQVQNENVDT

-536 LSVVKNALFRVMRL
+536 LSVVKNALYRVMRL

-571 VLRAFERLVGHPV
+571 VLRAFETLVGHPV

-603 KRMPRA
+603 KRMPEA

-622 LTVREESSHCPGCGN
+622 LSVREESSRCPGCGN

-650 GFIVGNRCSYGERLL
+650 CFIVGNRCSYGERLL
-665 AKKHFIFRK
+665 AKEHFVSRK

-721 LGYRVIFSAFDA
+721 LGYRVILSAFDA

-756 GHLMYFLEP
+756 GHLMYFLEQ
-765 CKPDCIWMPMISGG
+765 CKPDGIWMPVIKGG

-790 VSYGDVLAEQM
+790 TAYGDVLAEQM

-816 ISFHDHQPL
+816 ISFCDHQSL
-825 ISFMKE
+825 LAFMRE
-831 NLPEVTSDALRRATA
+831 NLPQVTPHALRHATT
-846 AAEKAQRDYKVHLR
+846 AAEKAQRGYKARLG
-860 KKTRDALEWIEREKK
+860 KKTRDVLEWIEREKK
-875 NALVLVGRSYHLDP
+875 NALVLVGRSYQLDP

-914 LQHEG
+914 LQNEG
-919 DDTPTFREKAL
+919 HDTPTFREKAL
-930 LTAEM
+930 FTAEM

-950 SCGWDMTMIDAL
+950 SCGWDMMTIEAV
-962 QEKLERA
+962 QKRLERA

-992 SLMAEIQEKQSLLYQ
+992 SLMAEIQEKQSRLY

>member
-1 MLKYSQWIANLSL
+1 
-14 SIESFFRKGVTDM
+14 M
-27 ESISVGID
+27 ESISVGVD
-35 IGSTAVKVVALSA
+35 IGSAAIKVVVLS
-48 EGRLM
+48 GRGQLM
-53 YSAYVP
+53 HSAYVP

-67 LKILWRQLMAKVREA
+67 LRILWRQLMAKVREG
-82 ALHLT
+82 ALHLA

-100 QVPFVDEVQAETEA
+100 QIPFVNEVQAETEA
-114 LRQLYPEVDV
+114 LRRFHPEVDV

-130 ENARMMYFERN
+130 EDARMMYFERN

-181 APLYPIASRCGVYAK
+181 IHLYPIASRCGVYAK

-202 MNQGAGKADLAASI
+202 MNQGVGKADLAASI
-216 FQAVVNQA
+216 FQAVVNQV

-231 RPIQGKLAL
+231 RLIQGKLAL
-240 LGGPLAFM
+240 LGGPFAFM
-248 PALRHGFL
+248 PALRRSFL
-256 QIIGISSTDVLPVT
+256 QTIGISSADVLPVT

-282 LGREAAPAAWNDVK
+282 LGREAAPIAWQDVK
-296 RLWERGYS
+296 RLLDQDHLQE
-304 KETTVERL
+304 VAAERL
-312 EPLFQDTAAYSSF
+312 EPLFPDMAAYDSF
-325 RRYYERFKLPRSS
+325 RCYYQRFRLPRRP

-360 LVDEEGRICYE
+360 LVDEEGQICYE

-384 RTMLLAMYAALPA
+384 KTMLLAMYKALPA

-425 ETVAHLEGAR
+425 ETVAHLQGAR

-457 SEGKIQKI
+457 RKGSIQKI

-472 SGCGLFLETFADSM
+472 SGCGLFLETFAESM

-493 VEKAVHAP
+493 VKKAVHAP
-501 YCLDLGHHCTVLMN
+501 YCQDLGHHCTVLMN
-515 SKVHQMQNENVDT
+515 SKVHQVQNENVDT

-536 LSVVKNALFRVMRL
+536 LSVVKNALYRVMRL

-571 VLRAFERLVGHPV
+571 VLRAFETLVGHPV

-603 KRMPRA
+603 KRMPEA

-622 LTVREESSHCPGCGN
+622 LSVREESSRCPGCGN

-650 GFIVGNRCSYGERLL
+650 CFIVGNRCSYGERLL
-665 AKKHFIFRK
+665 AKEHFVSRK

-710 DMIYWKVFWQT
+710 DMIYWKAFWQM
-721 LGYRVIFSAFDA
+721 LGYRVILSAFDA
-733 ASLGKSTVTMPHG
+733 ASLGKSTVTIPHG

-756 GHLMYFLEP
+756 GHLMYFLEQ
-765 CKPDCIWMPMISGG
+765 CKPDGIWMPVISGG

-790 VSYGDVLAEQM
+790 AAYGDVLAEQM

-816 ISFHDHQPL
+816 ISFCDHQSL
-825 ISFMKE
+825 LAFMRE
-831 NLPEVTSDALRRATA
+831 NLPQVTPHALRRATT
-846 AAEKAQRDYKVHLR
+846 AAEKAQRGYKARLG
-860 KKTRDALEWIEREKK
+860 KKTRDVLEWIEREKK
-875 NALVLVGRSYHLDP
+875 NALVLVGRSYQLDP

-914 LQHEG
+914 LQNEG
-919 DDTPTFREKAL
+919 HDTPTFREKAL
-930 LTAEM
+930 FTAEM
-935 VCTNPYLHFVQLQST
+935 VCANPYLHFVQLQST
-950 SCGWDMTMIDAL
+950 SCGWDMTTIEAV
-962 QEKLERA
+962 QKRLERA

-992 SLMAEIQEKQSLLYQ
+992 SLMAEIQEKQSRLY

>member
-1 MLKYSQWIANLSL
+1 
-14 SIESFFRKGVTDM
+14 M
-27 ESISVGID
+27 ESISVGVD
-35 IGSTAVKVVALSA
+35 IGSAAIKVVVLSQR
-48 EGRLM
+48 GQLM
-53 YSAYVP
+53 HSAYVP

-67 LKILWRQLMAKVREA
+67 LRILWRQLMAKVSEG
-82 ALHLT
+82 ALHLA

-100 QVPFVDEVQAETEA
+100 QIPFVDEVQAETEA
-114 LRQLYPEVDV
+114 LRRFHPEVDV

-130 ENARMMYFERN
+130 EDARMMYFERN

-181 APLYPIASRCGVYAK
+181 IHLYPIASRCGVYAK

-202 MNQGAGKADLAASI
+202 MNQGVGKADLAASI
-216 FQAVVNQA
+216 FQAVVNQV

-231 RPIQGKLAL
+231 RLIQGKLAL
-240 LGGPLAFM
+240 LGGPFAFM
-248 PALRHGFL
+248 PALRRRFL
-256 QIIGISSTDVLPVT
+256 QTIGISSADVLPVT

-282 LGREAAPAAWNDVK
+282 LGREAAPIAWQDVK
-296 RLWERGYS
+296 RLLDQDHLQE
-304 KETTVERL
+304 VAAERL
-312 EPLFQDTAAYSSF
+312 EPLFPDMAAYDSF
-325 RRYYERFKLPRSS
+325 RCYYQRFRLPRRP

-360 LVDEEGRICYE
+360 LVDEEGQICYE

-384 RTMLLAMYAALPA
+384 KTMLLAMYKALPA

-410 EAFLKQAFQIDTGEV
+410 EAFLKQAFQSDTGEV
-425 ETVAHLEGAR
+425 ETVAHLQGAR

-457 SEGKIQKI
+457 RKGSIQKI

-472 SGCGLFLETFADSM
+472 SGCGLFLETFAESM

-493 VEKAVHAP
+493 VKMAVHAP

-515 SKVHQMQNENVDT
+515 SKVHQVQNENVDT

-536 LSVVKNALFRVMRL
+536 LSVVKNALYRVMRL

-571 VLRAFERLVGHPV
+571 VLRAFETLVGHPV

-603 KRMPRA
+603 KRMPEA

-622 LTVREESSHCPGCGN
+622 LSVREESSRCPGCGN

-650 GFIVGNRCSYGERLL
+650 CFIVGNRCSYGERLL
-665 AKKHFIFRK
+665 AKEHFVSRK

-721 LGYRVIFSAFDA
+721 LGYRVMFSAFDA
-733 ASLGKSTVTMPHG
+733 ASLGKSTVTIPHG

-756 GHLMYFLEP
+756 GHLMYFLEQ
-765 CKPDCIWMPMISGG
+765 CKPDGIWMPVISGG

-790 VSYGDVLAEQM
+790 AAYGDILAEQM

-816 ISFHDHQPL
+816 ISFYDHQSL
-825 ISFMKE
+825 LAFMRE
-831 NLPEVTSDALRRATA
+831 NLPQVTPHALRRATT
-846 AAEKAQRDYKVHLR
+846 AAEKAQRGYKARLG
-860 KKTRDALEWIEREKK
+860 KKTRDVLEWIEREKK
-875 NALVLVGRSYHLDP
+875 NALVLVGRSYQLDP

-914 LQHEG
+914 LQNEG
-919 DDTPTFREKAL
+919 HDTPTFREKAL
-930 LTAEM
+930 FTAEM
-935 VCTNPYLHFVQLQST
+935 VCANPYLHFVQLQST
-950 SCGWDMTMIDAL
+950 SCGWDMTTIDAL
-962 QEKLERA
+962 QKRLERA

-992 SLMAEIQEKQSLLYQ
+992 SLMAEIQEKQNRLY

>member
-1 MLKYSQWIANLSL
+1 
-14 SIESFFRKGVTDM
+14 M
-27 ESISVGID
+27 ESISVGVD
-35 IGSTAVKVVALSA
+35 IGSAAIKVVVLS
-48 EGRLM
+48 GRGQLM
-53 YSAYVP
+53 HSAYVP

-67 LKILWRQLMAKVREA
+67 LRILWRQLMAKVREG
-82 ALHLT
+82 ALHLA

-100 QVPFVDEVQAETEA
+100 QIPFVDEVQAETEA
-114 LRQLYPEVDV
+114 LRRFHPEVDV

-130 ENARMMYFERN
+130 EDARMMYFERN

-181 APLYPIASRCGVYAK
+181 IHLYPIASRCGVYAK

-202 MNQGAGKADLAASI
+202 MNQGVGKADLAASI
-216 FQAVVNQA
+216 FQAVVNQV

-231 RPIQGKLAL
+231 RLIQGKLAL
-240 LGGPLAFM
+240 LGGPLTFM
-248 PALRHGFL
+248 PALRRCFL
-256 QIIGISSTDVLPVT
+256 QTIGISSTDVLPVT

-282 LGREAAPAAWNDVK
+282 LGREAAPIAWQDVK
-296 RLWERGYS
+296 RLLDQDHLQEVA
-304 KETTVERL
+304 TERL
-312 EPLFQDTAAYSSF
+312 EPLFPDMAAYSSF
-325 RRYYERFKLPRSS
+325 RRCYERFKLPRSP

-352 GSTTIKLV
+352 GSTTIKLA

-384 RTMLLAMYAALPA
+384 KRMLLAMYKALPA
-397 GISIAASGITGYG
+397 GISVAASGITGYG

-425 ETVAHLEGAR
+425 ETVAHLAGAR

-457 SEGKIQKI
+457 SEGKIQRI
-465 VLNGSCA
+465 ILNGSCA

-515 SKVHQMQNENVDT
+515 SKVHQVQNENVDT

-536 LSVVKNALFRVMRL
+536 LSVVKNALYRVMRL

-571 VLRAFERLVGHPV
+571 VLRAFETLVGHPV

-603 KRMPRA
+603 KRMPQA
-609 ARSKMLSADEIRK
+609 AHSKMLSADEIRK
-622 LTVREESSHCPGCGN
+622 LTVREESSRCPGCGN

-650 GFIVGNRCSYGERLL
+650 CFIVGNRCSYGERLL
-665 AKKHFIFRK
+665 AKEHFVSRK

-687 QSSKVNPSAEKTMG
+687 QSSKVKPSAEKTMG

-721 LGYRVIFSAFDA
+721 LGYRILLSAFDA

-765 CKPDCIWMPMISGG
+765 CKPDGIWMPVISGG

-790 VSYGDVLAEQM
+790 ATYGDVLAEQM
-801 KEQISA
+801 KKQISA

-816 ISFHDHQPL
+816 ISFHDQKSL
-825 ISFMKE
+825 IDFMKE
-831 NLPEVTSDALRRATA
+831 NLPEVTSDALRRAMA
-846 AAEKAQRDYKVHLR
+846 AAEKAQRDYKVRLR
-860 KKTRDALEWIEREKK
+860 KKTQDALEWIEREKK
-875 NALVLVGRSYHLDP
+875 NALVLVGRSYQLDP

-914 LQHEG
+914 LKNEG
-919 DDTPTFREKAL
+919 NDTPTFQEKAL

-935 VCTNPYLHFVQLQST
+935 VCANPYLHFVQLQST
-950 SCGWDMTMIDAL
+950 SCGWDMTTIDAL
-962 QEKLERA
+962 QKRLERA

-992 SLMAEIQEKQSLLYQ
+992 SLMAEIQEQQSHLYQ

>member
-1 MLKYSQWIANLSL
+1 
-14 SIESFFRKGVTDM
+14 M
-27 ESISVGID
+27 ESISVGVD
-35 IGSTAVKVVALSA
+35 IGSAAIKVVVLS
-48 EGRLM
+48 GRGQLM
-53 YSAYVP
+53 HSAYVP

-67 LKILWRQLMAKVREA
+67 LRILWRQLMAKVREG
-82 ALHLT
+82 ALHLA

-100 QVPFVDEVQAETEA
+100 QIPFVDEVQAETEA
-114 LRQLYPEVDV
+114 LRRFHPEVDV

-130 ENARMMYFERN
+130 EDARMMYFERN

-181 APLYPIASRCGVYAK
+181 IHLYPIASRCGVYAK

-202 MNQGAGKADLAASI
+202 MNQGVGKADLAASI
-216 FQAVVNQA
+216 FQAVVNQV

-231 RPIQGKLAL
+231 RLIQGKLAL
-240 LGGPLAFM
+240 LGGPFAFM
-248 PALRHGFL
+248 PALRRSFL
-256 QIIGISSTDVLPVT
+256 QTIGISSADVLPVT

-282 LGREAAPAAWNDVK
+282 LGREAAPIAWQDVK
-296 RLWERGYS
+296 RLLDQDHLQE
-304 KETTVERL
+304 VAAERL
-312 EPLFQDTAAYSSF
+312 EPLFPDMAAYDSF
-325 RRYYERFKLPRSS
+325 RCYYQRFRLPRRP

-360 LVDEEGRICYE
+360 LVDEEGQICYE

-384 RTMLLAMYAALPA
+384 KTMLLAMYKALPA

-425 ETVAHLEGAR
+425 ETVAHLQGAR

-457 SEGKIQKI
+457 RKGSIQKI

-472 SGCGLFLETFADSM
+472 SGCGLFLETFAESM

-493 VEKAVHAP
+493 VKMAVHAP

-515 SKVHQMQNENVDT
+515 SKVHQVQNENVDT

-536 LSVVKNALFRVMRL
+536 LSVVKNALYRVMRL

-571 VLRAFERLVGHPV
+571 VLRAFETLVGHPV

-603 KRMPRA
+603 KRMPEA

-622 LTVREESSHCPGCGN
+622 LSVREESSRCPGCGN

-650 GFIVGNRCSYGERLL
+650 CFIVGNRCSYGERLL
-665 AKKHFIFRK
+665 AKEHFVFRK

-710 DMIYWKVFWQT
+710 DMIYWKVVWQT
-721 LGYRVIFSAFDA
+721 LGYRVILSAFDA
-733 ASLGKSTVTMPHG
+733 TSLGKSTVTMPHG

-756 GHLMYFLEP
+756 GHLMYFLEQ
-765 CKPDCIWMPMISGG
+765 CKPDGIWMPVISGG

-790 VSYGDVLAEQM
+790 AAYGDVLAEQM

-816 ISFHDHQPL
+816 ISFCDHQSL
-825 ISFMKE
+825 LAFMRE
-831 NLPEVTSDALRRATA
+831 NLPQVTPHALRRATT
-846 AAEKAQRDYKVHLR
+846 AAEKAQRGYKARLG
-860 KKTRDALEWIEREKK
+860 KKTRDVLKWIEREKK
-875 NALVLVGRSYHLDP
+875 NALVLVGRSYQLDP

-914 LQHEG
+914 LQNEG
-919 DDTPTFREKAL
+919 HDTPTFREKAL
-930 LTAEM
+930 FTAEM

-950 SCGWDMTMIDAL
+950 SCGWDMTTIDAV
-962 QEKLERA
+962 QKRLERA

-992 SLMAEIQEKQSLLYQ
+992 SLMAEIQEKQNRLY

>member
-1 MLKYSQWIANLSL
+1 
-14 SIESFFRKGVTDM
+14 M
-27 ESISVGID
+27 ESISVGVD
-35 IGSTAVKVVALSA
+35 IGSAAIKVVVLS
-48 EGRLM
+48 GRGQLM
-53 YSAYVP
+53 HSAYVP

-67 LKILWRQLMAKVREA
+67 LRILWRQLMAKVREG
-82 ALHLT
+82 ALHLA

-100 QVPFVDEVQAETEA
+100 QIPFVDEVQAETEA
-114 LRQLYPEVDV
+114 LRRFHPEVDV

-130 ENARMMYFERN
+130 EDARMMYFERN

-181 APLYPIASRCGVYAK
+181 IHLYPIASRCGVYAK

-202 MNQGAGKADLAASI
+202 MNQGVGKADLAASI
-216 FQAVVNQA
+216 FQAVVNQV

-240 LGGPLAFM
+240 LGGPLTFM
-248 PALRHGFL
+248 PALRRRFL
-256 QIIGISSTDVLPVT
+256 QTIGISSADVLPVT

-282 LGREAAPAAWNDVK
+282 LGREAAPIAWQDVK
-296 RLWERGYS
+296 RLLDQDHLQEAS
-304 KETTVERL
+304 AERL
-312 EPLFQDTAAYSSF
+312 EPLFPNMAAYDSF
-325 RRYYERFKLPRSS
+325 RCYYQRFRLPRRP
-338 MPQPPARLWLGMDA
+338 MPQPPARLCLGMDA

-360 LVDEEGRICYE
+360 LVDEEGQICYE

-384 RTMLLAMYAALPA
+384 KTMLLAMYKALPA

-425 ETVAHLEGAR
+425 ETVAHLQGAR

-457 SEGKIQKI
+457 RKGSIQKI

-472 SGCGLFLETFADSM
+472 SGCGLFLETFAESM

-493 VEKAVHAP
+493 VKKAVHAP
-501 YCLDLGHHCTVLMN
+501 DCLDLGHHCTVLMN
-515 SKVHQMQNENVDT
+515 SKVHQVQNENVDT

-536 LSVVKNALFRVMRL
+536 LSVVKNALYRVMRL

-571 VLRAFERLVGHPV
+571 VLRAFETLVGHPV

-603 KRMPRA
+603 KRMPEA

-622 LTVREESSHCPGCGN
+622 LSVREESSRCPGCGN

-650 GFIVGNRCSYGERLL
+650 CFIVGNRCSYGERLL
-665 AKKHFIFRK
+665 AKEHFVSRK

-687 QSSKVNPSAEKTMG
+687 QSSKANPSAEKTMG

-721 LGYRVIFSAFDA
+721 LGYRVILSAFDA
-733 ASLGKSTVTMPHG
+733 VSLGKSTVTMPHG

-756 GHLMYFLEP
+756 GHLMYFLEQY
-765 CKPDCIWMPMISGG
+765 KPDGIWMPVISGG

-790 VSYGDVLAEQM
+790 AAYGDVLAEQM

-816 ISFHDHQPL
+816 ISFHDHQSL
-825 ISFMKE
+825 LAFMRE
-831 NLPEVTSDALRRATA
+831 NFPQVTPHALRRATT
-846 AAEKAQRDYKVHLR
+846 AAEKAQRGYKARLG
-860 KKTRDALEWIEREKK
+860 KKTRDVLEWIEREKK
-875 NALVLVGRSYHLDP
+875 NALVLVGRSYQLDP

-914 LQHEG
+914 LQNEG
-919 DDTPTFREKAL
+919 HDTPTFREKAL
-930 LTAEM
+930 FTAEM

-950 SCGWDMTMIDAL
+950 SCGWDMTTIDAV
-962 QEKLERA
+962 QKRLERA

-992 SLMAEIQEKQSLLYQ
+992 SLMAEIQEKQNRLY

>member
-1 MLKYSQWIANLSL
+1 MRVFYK
-14 SIESFFRKGVTDM
+14 KGVTNM
-27 ESISVGID
+27 ESISVGVD
-35 IGSTAVKVVALSA
+35 IGSAAIKVVVLS
-48 EGRLM
+48 GRGQLM
-53 YSAYVP
+53 HSAYVP

-67 LKILWRQLMAKVREA
+67 LRILWRQLMAKVREG
-82 ALHLT
+82 ALHLA

-100 QVPFVDEVQAETEA
+100 QIPFVDEVQAETEA
-114 LRQLYPEVDV
+114 LRRFHPEVDV

-130 ENARMMYFERN
+130 EDARMMYFERN

-181 APLYPIASRCGVYAK
+181 IHLYPIASRCGVYAK

-202 MNQGAGKADLAASI
+202 MNQGVGKADLAASI
-216 FQAVVNQA
+216 FQAVVNQV

-231 RPIQGKLAL
+231 RLIQGKLAL
-240 LGGPLAFM
+240 LGGPFAFM
-248 PALRHGFL
+248 PALRRSFL
-256 QIIGISSTDVLPVT
+256 QTIGISSADVLPVT

-282 LGREAAPAAWNDVK
+282 LGREAAPIAWQDVK
-296 RLWERGYS
+296 RLLDQDHLQE
-304 KETTVERL
+304 VAAERL
-312 EPLFQDTAAYSSF
+312 EPLFPDMAAYDSF
-325 RRYYERFKLPRSS
+325 RCYYQRFRLPRRP

-360 LVDEEGRICYE
+360 LVDEEGQICYE

-384 RTMLLAMYAALPA
+384 KTMLLAMYKALPA

-425 ETVAHLEGAR
+425 ETVAHLQGAR

-457 SEGKIQKI
+457 RKGSIQKI

-472 SGCGLFLETFADSM
+472 SGCGLFLETFAESM

-493 VEKAVHAP
+493 VKMAVHAP

-515 SKVHQMQNENVDT
+515 SKVHQVQNENVDT

-536 LSVVKNALFRVMRL
+536 LSVVKNALYRVMRL

-571 VLRAFERLVGHPV
+571 VLRAFETLVGHPV

-603 KRMPRA
+603 KRMPEA

-622 LTVREESSHCPGCGN
+622 LSVREESSRCPGCGN

-650 GFIVGNRCSYGERLL
+650 CFIVGNRCSYGERLL
-665 AKKHFIFRK
+665 AKEHFVSRK

-721 LGYRVIFSAFDA
+721 LGYRVILSAFDA

-756 GHLMYFLEP
+756 GHLMYFLEQ
-765 CKPDCIWMPMISGG
+765 CKPDGIWMPVISGG

-790 VSYGDVLAEQM
+790 AAYGDVLAEQM

-816 ISFHDHQPL
+816 ISFCDHQSL
-825 ISFMKE
+825 LAFMRE
-831 NLPEVTSDALRRATA
+831 NLPQVTPYALRRATT
-846 AAEKAQRDYKVHLR
+846 AAEKAQRGYKARLE
-860 KKTRDALEWIEREKK
+860 KKTRDVLEWIEREKK
-875 NALVLVGRSYHLDP
+875 NALVLVGRSYQLDP

-914 LQHEG
+914 LQNEG
-919 DDTPTFREKAL
+919 HDTPTFREKAL
-930 LTAEM
+930 FTAEM

-950 SCGWDMTMIDAL
+950 SCGWDMTTIDAV
-962 QEKLERA
+962 QKRLERA

-992 SLMAEIQEKQSLLYQ
+992 SLMAEIQEKQSRLY